1 MMEKSRNRAVG
12 RQVRKM
18 IAAAMAAMLVFASA
32 NVADVNAEETV
43 LAVSENA
50 VTGETGSGVVEAEKN
65 TGEPE
70 VENGGAENR
79 EAENTDLDAETADPD
94 TETADG
100 THTYKNGF
108 CTDDGCDAYEPAV
121 LTTGKYD
128 IDANGEITDSDEAYE
143 IGNAGQLYWFA
154 GLVNGT
160 LTDGTA
166 QNLKANAVLTADIIV
181 NKDLLTSIN
190 TDDDGKVTNG
200 TSFRIWLPMGKI
212 NAKNGQQMLYAGIF
226 DGKGHSISGLYA
238 NLYDAPVE
246 DSEYAFNK
254 KNFAGLFG
262 LDAGVTR
269 NLRILDSYMRGE
281 YNIGGICGSAE
292 GGTIQN
298 CYSTATV
305 CGERYLGGICGRSR
319 SNSMI
324 ENCYNAGNVYGNGK
338 SIGGICGDNG
348 ATLQDCYNV
357 GNVNGKFNV
366 GGIVGGSS
374 GSGNTIWIKDCYNR
388 GNVIG
393 DTKDIGGIGGYIGYS
408 LVENCY
414 SQATVSGNTNVGGI
428 CGNSNKVDF
437 QNTYYDSNL
446 YTGNAIGYLKDATT
460 EKTEGKPSQAFESGE
475 IAYLLQ
481 AGREEAIW
489 GQTLSGNDVQAY
501 PVLGGAKVY
510 QVTEY
515 KGCIESTGIAG
526 TTYNNANAPV
536 VFGPHVYENGFCT
549 ICSAYEPAVL
559 TTGKYDIDANGE
571 ITNSDE
577 AYEIGNAGQLYWF
590 AGLVNGTLTD
600 GTAQNLKANA
610 VLTADITVNEDL
622 LASINTDDDGNVIN
636 GKSFRIWLP
645 IGKINSD
652 NGERMLYAGIFDGK
666 EHSISGLYANLYDV
680 PVEDSEYA
688 FNKKSFAGL
697 FGLYAGVTRN
707 LRILDSYMRGEH
719 DIGGICGSAEGGT
732 IQNCDST
739 ATVYGEFYVGGI
751 CGHSQSNSI
760 IENCYNA
767 GYIYGADGSI
777 GGICGD
783 NYSTIESCYNI
794 GIIEG
799 NFSVG
804 GIVGESFGLGNTI
817 WIKDCYNRGNV
828 IGDTEKIG
836 GIGGYISYSLVE
848 NCYSQA
854 TVSGNT
860 NVGGICGNGYKADFQ
875 NAYYDSNLYT
885 GDAIG
890 CLKDATAEKT
900 EGKPSQAFES
910 GEIAYL
916 LQAGREELVWGQTL
930 SGNDVQ
936 AYPVLGGARV
946 YQNITYQDCAKDEA
960 HTVYTYANEQ
970 KQESYDYTLQEV
982 KAKEPKCTEAGNK
995 AYYKCSVC
1003 GKLYTDQE
1011 GTNEVSAN
1019 TVVVPAKG
1027 HSFTWIIDR
1036 EATEQAEGSRHEEC
1050 SICHEKKAAV
1060 AIPKLPSSTQPS
1072 QKPSEQPSGSP
1083 SQKPSESPS
1092 QKPSESPSQKPSES
1106 PSQKPS
1112 EQPSESPSQKPSGSP
1127 SQQPGQ
1133 DIKVPAKGTKLT
1145 AKGASYQVTSAAE
1158 KNPTVVYKGSKK
1170 QKASVTIPDTVT
1182 IDKVTYKVTSIAA
1195 NAFKNN
1201 KKLKKVVIGKN
1212 VTKIGKKAFY
1222 GCSKLKKITVKTTK
1236 LTKKNVG
1243 SQAFKGIHKKAAFK
1257 VPKKKI
1263 SSYRKIFRA
1272 RGAAKTTKVT
1282 K

>member
-18 IAAAMAAMLVFASA
+18 IAAAMAAMLVFTSA

-79 EAENTDLDAETADPD
+79 EAENIDLDAETADPD

-100 THTYKNGF
+100 THTYINGF
-108 CTDDGCDAYEPAV
+108 CTDDGCSAYEPAV

-190 TDDDGKVTNG
+190 TDEDGNVTNG

-212 NAKNGQQMLYAGIF
+212 NSDNGKPMMYAGTF
-226 DGKGHSISGLYA
+226 DGKGYSISGVYA

-246 DSEYAFNK
+246 DPKNIYNNK
-254 KNFAGLFG
+254 DYAGLFG
-262 LDAGVTR
+262 LHAGVTR
-269 NLRILDSYMRGE
+269 NLSVLDSYMRGE
-281 YNIGGICGSAE
+281 DCIGGICGNE
-292 GGTIQN
+292 DGGTIQN
-298 CYSTATV
+298 CYSAATV
-305 CGERYLGGICGRSR
+305 CGDSYIGGICGRSEGD
-319 SNSMI
+319 SII
-324 ENCYNAGNVYGNGK
+324 ENCYNTGYVYGATR
-338 SIGGICGDNG
+338 SIGGICGDNS
-348 ATLQDCYNV
+348 ATLQGCYNV
-357 GNVNGKFNV
+357 GKVNGEFYV
-366 GGIVGGSS
+366 GGIVGESS

-437 QNTYYDSNL
+437 QNAYYDSNL
-446 YTGNAIGYLKDATT
+446 YTGNAIGYLKDATI
-460 EKTEGKPSQAFESGE
+460 KQTEGKPSQAFESGE

-481 AGREEAIW
+481 AGREEVIW

-571 ITNSDE
+571 ITDSDE

-610 VLTADITVNEDL
+610 VLTADIIVNKDL
-622 LASINTDDDGNVIN
+622 LTSINTDEDGNVTN
-636 GKSFRIWLP
+636 GTSFRIWLP
-645 IGKINSD
+645 MGKINSD
-652 NGERMLYAGIFDGK
+652 NGKPMMYAGTFDGK
-666 EHSISGLYANLYDV
+666 GYSISGVYANLYDA
-680 PVEDSEYA
+680 PVEDPKNIYN
-688 FNKKSFAGL
+688 NKDYAGL
-697 FGLYAGVTRN
+697 FGLHAGVTRN
-707 LRILDSYMRGEH
+707 LSVLDSYMRGE
-719 DIGGICGSAEGGT
+719 DCIGGICGNEDGGT
-732 IQNCDST
+732 IQNCYSA
-739 ATVYGEFYVGGI
+739 ATVCGDSYIGGI
-751 CGHSQSNSI
+751 CGRSEGDSI
-760 IENCYNA
+760 IENCYNT
-767 GYIYGADGSI
+767 GYVYGATRSI

-783 NYSTIESCYNI
+783 NSATLQGCYNV
-794 GIIEG
+794 GKVNGE
-799 NFSVG
+799 FYVG
-804 GIVGESFGLGNTI
+804 GIVGESSGSGNTI

-828 IGDTEKIG
+828 IGDTKDIG
-836 GIGGYISYSLVE
+836 GIGGYIGYSLVE

-860 NVGGICGNGYKADFQ
+860 NVGGICGNSNKVDFQ

-885 GDAIG
+885 GNAIG
-890 CLKDATAEKT
+890 YLKDATIKQT

-916 LQAGREELVWGQTL
+916 LQAGREEAIWGQTL

-936 AYPVLGGARV
+936 VYPVLGGAKV

-960 HTVYTYANEQ
+960 HTVYTYANDQ
-970 KQESYDYTLQEV
+970 KPTVYEYTLQEV
-982 KAKEPKCTEAGNK
+982 KAKAATCTEAGNT
-995 AYYKCSVC
+995 AYYVCSVC
-1003 GKLYTDQE
+1003 GKLYADQE

-1060 AIPKLPSSTQPS
+1060 AIPKLPSGTQPSRQPSEAPS
-1072 QKPSEQPSGSP
+1072 QKPSG
-1083 SQKPSESPS
+1083 
-1092 QKPSESPSQKPSES
+1092 
-1106 PSQKPS
+1106 
-1112 EQPSESPSQKPSGSP
+1112 SPSQKPSGSP
-1127 SQQPGQ
+1127 SQQPEQ

-1243 SQAFKGIHKKAAFK
+1243 RQAFKGIHKKAAFK
-1257 VPKKKI
+1257 VSKKKI
-1263 SSYRKIFRA
+1263 RSYRKIFRA

>member
-1 MMEKSRNRAVG
+1 MTEKNKNRPIG

-18 IAAAMAAMLVFASA
+18 IAAAMAAMLVFTYA

-50 VTGETGSGVVEAEKN
+50 VTGETGAGVVEAEKN

-190 TDDDGKVTNG
+190 TDKDGNVTNG

-212 NAKNGQQMLYAGIF
+212 NADNGQRMLYAGIF
-226 DGKGHSISGLYA
+226 DGKEHSISGLYA
-238 NLYDAPVE
+238 NMYDAPVE
-246 DSEYAFNK
+246 DSDYTSNK
-254 KNFAGLFG
+254 NCAGLFG
-262 LDAGVTR
+262 FHAGVTR
-269 NLRILDSYMRGE
+269 NLGIMDSYIRGE
-281 YNIGGICGSAE
+281 SCVAGICAYNDA
-292 GGTIQN
+292 GTIQN

-305 CGERYLGGICGRSR
+305 CGDSYIGGICGRSR
-319 SNSMI
+319 SNSII
-324 ENCYNAGNVYGNGK
+324 ENCYNAGYIYGATR
-338 SIGGICGDNG
+338 SIGGICGNNYS
-348 ATLQDCYNV
+348 TIENCYNV
-357 GNVNGKFNV
+357 GNVNGKFYV
-366 GGIVGGSS
+366 GGIVGESS
-374 GSGNTIWIKDCYNR
+374 GLGDTIWIKDCYNR

-393 DTKDIGGIGGYIGYS
+393 DTKDIGGIGGYIGSS

-437 QNTYYDSNL
+437 QNAYYDSNL
-446 YTGNAIGYLKDATT
+446 YTENAIGYLKDATT

-481 AGREEAIW
+481 ADREEPVW
-489 GQTLSGNDVQAY
+489 GQTLSGNDVQTY

-536 VFGPHVYENGFCT
+536 FEPHVYENGFCT

-559 TTGKYDIDANGE
+559 TTGKYDIDVNGE
-571 ITNSDE
+571 ITDSDE

-600 GTAQNLKANA
+600 GTAQNLKANV

-622 LASINTDDDGNVIN
+622 LTSINTDDDGNVTN
-636 GKSFRIWLP
+636 GSSFKAWRPMGMADEKGNLTGW
-645 IGKINSD
+645 
-652 NGERMLYAGIFDGK
+652 YTGIFDGNG
-666 EHSISGLYANLYDV
+666 HSISGLYVNRDEAADDV
-680 PVEDSEYA
+680 HTW
-688 FNKKSFAGL
+688 FKSCIGL
-697 FGLYAGVTRN
+697 FGYYSGVTRN
-707 LRILDSYMRGEH
+707 LSVLDSYMRGK
-719 DIGGICGSAEGGT
+719 DCIGGICGYNDGGT
-732 IQNCDST
+732 IQNCYSA
-739 ATVYGEFYVGGI
+739 ATVCGDSYIGGI
-751 CGHSQSNSI
+751 CGRSEGDSI
-760 IENCYNA
+760 IENCYNT
-767 GYIYGADGSI
+767 GYVYGATRSI

-783 NYSTIESCYNI
+783 NSATLQGCYNV
-794 GIIEG
+794 G
-799 NFSVG
+799 NVNGKFYVG
-804 GIVGESFGLGNTI
+804 GIVGESSGLGNTI

-836 GIGGYISYSLVE
+836 GIGGYIGSSLVE

-860 NVGGICGNGYKADFQ
+860 NVGGICGNSNKVDFQ

-885 GDAIG
+885 GNAIG
-890 CLKDATAEKT
+890 YLKAATIKQT
-900 EGKPSQAFES
+900 EGKSSQAFES

-916 LQAGREELVWGQTL
+916 LQAGREEAIWGQTL

-936 AYPVLGGARV
+936 AYPILGGAKV

-1072 QKPSEQPSGSP
+1072 QKPSE
-1083 SQKPSESPS
+1083 
-1092 QKPSESPSQKPSES
+1092 S

-1112 EQPSESPSQKPSGSP
+1112 EQPSGLPSQKPSESP

-1212 VTKIGKKAFY
+1212 VTMIGKKAFY

-1243 SQAFKGIHKKAAFK
+1243 RQAFKGIHKKAAFK

-1263 SSYRKIFRA
+1263 SSYRKVFRA

>member
-18 IAAAMAAMLVFASA
+18 IAAAMAAMLVFTSA

-50 VTGETGSGVVEAEKN
+50 VTGETGAGVVEAEKN

-94 TETADG
+94 TENADG

-128 IDANGEITDSDEAYE
+128 IDVNGEITD
-143 IGNAGQLYWFA
+143 
-154 GLVNGT
+154 
-160 LTDGTA
+160 
-166 QNLKANAVLTADIIV
+166 
-181 NKDLLTSIN
+181 
-190 TDDDGKVTNG
+190 
-200 TSFRIWLPMGKI
+200 
-212 NAKNGQQMLYAGIF
+212 
-226 DGKGHSISGLYA
+226 
-238 NLYDAPVE
+238 
-246 DSEYAFNK
+246 
-254 KNFAGLFG
+254 
-262 LDAGVTR
+262 
-269 NLRILDSYMRGE
+269 
-281 YNIGGICGSAE
+281 
-292 GGTIQN
+292 
-298 CYSTATV
+298 
-305 CGERYLGGICGRSR
+305 
-319 SNSMI
+319 
-324 ENCYNAGNVYGNGK
+324 
-338 SIGGICGDNG
+338 
-348 ATLQDCYNV
+348 
-357 GNVNGKFNV
+357 
-366 GGIVGGSS
+366 
-374 GSGNTIWIKDCYNR
+374 
-388 GNVIG
+388 
-393 DTKDIGGIGGYIGYS
+393 
-408 LVENCY
+408 
-414 SQATVSGNTNVGGI
+414 
-428 CGNSNKVDF
+428 
-437 QNTYYDSNL
+437 
-446 YTGNAIGYLKDATT
+446 
-460 EKTEGKPSQAFESGE
+460 
-475 IAYLLQ
+475 
-481 AGREEAIW
+481 
-489 GQTLSGNDVQAY
+489 
-501 PVLGGAKVY
+501 
-510 QVTEY
+510 
-515 KGCIESTGIAG
+515 
-526 TTYNNANAPV
+526 
-536 VFGPHVYENGFCT
+536 
-549 ICSAYEPAVL
+549 
-559 TTGKYDIDANGE
+559 
-571 ITNSDE
+571 SDE

-622 LASINTDDDGNVIN
+622 LTSINTEEDGNVTN
-636 GKSFRIWLP
+636 GSSFKAWRP
-645 IGKINSD
+645 MGMAD
-652 NGERMLYAGIFDGK
+652 ENGEGYYKGIFDGNG
-666 EHSISGLYANLYDV
+666 HSISGLYVNRDESDDV
-680 PVEDSEYA
+680 DDRFKVGI
-688 FNKKSFAGL
+688 GL
-697 FGLYAGVTRN
+697 FGYYSGVTRN
-707 LRILDSYMRGEH
+707 LSVIDSYMRGE
-719 DIGGICGSAEGGT
+719 DCIGGICGYNDGGT
-732 IQNCDST
+732 IQNCYSA
-739 ATVYGEFYVGGI
+739 ATVCGDSYIGGI
-751 CGHSQSNSI
+751 CGCSRSNSI

-767 GYIYGADGSI
+767 GYIYGATRSI
-777 GGICGD
+777 GGICGN
-783 NYSTIESCYNI
+783 NYSTIENCYNV
-794 GIIEG
+794 G
-799 NFSVG
+799 NVNGKFYVG
-804 GIVGESFGLGNTI
+804 GIVGESSGSGNTI

-828 IGDTEKIG
+828 IGDTKDIG
-836 GIGGYISYSLVE
+836 GIGGYIGSSLVE

-860 NVGGICGNGYKADFQ
+860 NVGGICGNSNKVDFQ

-885 GDAIG
+885 GNAIG
-890 CLKDATAEKT
+890 YLKDATIKQT
-900 EGKPSQAFES
+900 EGKTSQAFES

-916 LQAGREELVWGQTL
+916 LQAGREEPVWGQTL

-936 AYPVLGGARV
+936 AYPVLGGAKVYQVTEYKGCIESTGIAGTTYNNANAPVFGPHVYENGFCTICSAYEPAVLTTGKYDIDVNGEITDSDEAYEIGNAGQLYWFAGLVNGTLTDGTAQNLKANAVLTADITVNEDLLTSINTEEDGNVTNGSSFKAWRPMGMADEKGNLTGWYTGIFDGNGHSISGLYVNRDEAADDVHTWFKSCIGLFGYYSGVTRNLSVLDSYMRGKDCIGGICGYNDGGTIQNCYSAATVCGDSYIGGICGRSEGDSIIENCYNTGYVYGATRSIGGICGDNSATLQGCYNVGNVNGKFYVGGIVGESSGSGNTIWIKDCYNRGNVIGDTKDIGGIGGYIGSSLVENCYSQATVSGNTNVGGICGNSNKVDFQNAYYDSNLYTGNAIGYLKDATIKQTEGKTSQAFESGEIAYLLQAGREEPVWGQTLSGNDVQAYPVLGGAKV

-995 AYYKCSVC
+995 AYYKCSAC

-1072 QKPSEQPSGSP
+1072 EAP
-1083 SQKPSESPS
+1083 SQKPSEAPS
-1092 QKPSESPSQKPSES
+1092 Q
-1106 PSQKPS
+1106 
-1112 EQPSESPSQKPSGSP
+1112 QPSEAPSQQPSESP

-1243 SQAFKGIHKKAAFK
+1243 RQAFKGIHKKATFK

-1263 SSYRKIFRA
+1263 SSYRKVFRA

>member
-1 MMEKSRNRAVG
+1 MEKSRNRAVG

-18 IAAAMAAMLVFASA
+18 IAAAMAAMLVFTSA

-50 VTGETGSGVVEAEKN
+50 VTGETGAGVVEAEKN

-166 QNLKANAVLTADIIV
+166 QNLGANAVLTKNITV
-181 NKDLLTSIN
+181 NEDLLASIK
-190 TDDDGKVTNG
+190 TDDDGNVTNG
-200 TSFRIWLPMGKI
+200 SSFKAWRPMGM
-212 NAKNGQQMLYAGIF
+212 ADENGEFTGHYKGIF
-226 DGKGHSISGLYA
+226 DGNGYSISGLYVNRDEA
-238 NLYDAPVE
+238 TADVN
-246 DSEYAFNK
+246 SRFK
-254 KNFAGLFG
+254 SSIGLFG
-262 LDAGVTR
+262 YHDGVTK
-269 NLRILDSYMRGE
+269 NLGILDSYMRGN
-281 YNIGGICGSAE
+281 YCIGGICGYND

-298 CYSTATV
+298 CYSAATV
-305 CGERYLGGICGRSR
+305 CGDSYIGGICGRSR
-319 SNSMI
+319 SNSII
-324 ENCYNAGNVYGNGK
+324 ENCYNAGYVYGATR
-338 SIGGICGDNG
+338 SIGGICGDNYS
-348 ATLQDCYNV
+348 TIESCYNIGIIE
-357 GNVNGKFNV
+357 GNFMV
-366 GGIVGGSS
+366 GGIVGVSS
-374 GSGNTIWIKDCYNR
+374 GLGNTIWIKDCYNR

-393 DTKDIGGIGGYIGYS
+393 DTIDIGGIGGYIGSS

-437 QNTYYDSNL
+437 QNAYYDSNL
-446 YTGNAIGYLKDATT
+446 YTGDAFGYSEDAAIKQ
-460 EKTEGKPSQAFESGE
+460 TEGKSSQAFESGE

-489 GQTLSGNDVQAY
+489 GQTLSGNDVQVY
-501 PVLGGAKVY
+501 PVLGG
-510 QVTEY
+510 
-515 KGCIESTGIAG
+515 
-526 TTYNNANAPV
+526 
-536 VFGPHVYENGFCT
+536 
-549 ICSAYEPAVL
+549 
-559 TTGKYDIDANGE
+559 
-571 ITNSDE
+571 
-577 AYEIGNAGQLYWF
+577 
-590 AGLVNGTLTD
+590 
-600 GTAQNLKANA
+600 
-610 VLTADITVNEDL
+610 
-622 LASINTDDDGNVIN
+622 
-636 GKSFRIWLP
+636 
-645 IGKINSD
+645 
-652 NGERMLYAGIFDGK
+652 
-666 EHSISGLYANLYDV
+666 
-680 PVEDSEYA
+680 
-688 FNKKSFAGL
+688 
-697 FGLYAGVTRN
+697 
-707 LRILDSYMRGEH
+707 
-719 DIGGICGSAEGGT
+719 
-732 IQNCDST
+732 
-739 ATVYGEFYVGGI
+739 
-751 CGHSQSNSI
+751 
-760 IENCYNA
+760 
-767 GYIYGADGSI
+767 
-777 GGICGD
+777 
-783 NYSTIESCYNI
+783 
-794 GIIEG
+794 
-799 NFSVG
+799 
-804 GIVGESFGLGNTI
+804 
-817 WIKDCYNRGNV
+817 
-828 IGDTEKIG
+828 EK
-836 GIGGYISYSLVE
+836 
-848 NCYSQA
+848 
-854 TVSGNT
+854 
-860 NVGGICGNGYKADFQ
+860 
-875 NAYYDSNLYT
+875 
-885 GDAIG
+885 
-890 CLKDATAEKT
+890 
-900 EGKPSQAFES
+900 
-910 GEIAYL
+910 
-916 LQAGREELVWGQTL
+916 
-930 SGNDVQ
+930 
-936 AYPVLGGARV
+936 V
-946 YQNITYQDCAKDEA
+946 YQNITYQDCTKDEA
-960 HTVYTYANEQ
+960 HTVYTYANDQ
-970 KQESYDYTLQEV
+970 KPTVYEYTLQEV
-982 KAKEPKCTEAGNK
+982 KAKAATCTEAGNT
-995 AYYKCSVC
+995 AYYVCSVC

-1011 GTNEVSAN
+1011 GTNEVSAEA
-1019 TVVVPAKG
+1019 VVISAKG
-1027 HSFTWIIDR
+1027 HSFTWIIDK

-1060 AIPKLPSSTQPS
+1060 AIPKLPSGTQPSESPS
-1072 QKPSEQPSGSP
+1072 QKPSEAP

-1092 QKPSESPSQKPSES
+1092 QKPSEA
-1106 PSQKPS
+1106 
-1112 EQPSESPSQKPSGSP
+1112 P

-1263 SSYRKIFRA
+1263 SSYRKVFRA

>member
-1 MMEKSRNRAVG
+1 MEKSRNRAVS
-12 RQVRKM
+12 RQARKM
-18 IAAAMAAMLVFASA
+18 IAAAMAAMLVFTSA

-50 VTGETGSGVVEAEKN
+50 VTGETGSGVVEAKK

-79 EAENTDLDAETADPD
+79 EAENIDLDAETADPD

-254 KNFAGLFG
+254 KSFAGLFG

-305 CGERYLGGICGRSR
+305 CGKSYLGGICGRSR

-338 SIGGICGDNG
+338 SIGGICGDNR
-348 ATLQDCYNV
+348 ATLQGCYNV
-357 GNVNGKFNV
+357 GIVNGEFNV
-366 GGIVGGSS
+366 GGIVGVSS
-374 GSGNTIWIKDCYNR
+374 GLDNTIWIKDCYNR

-437 QNTYYDSNL
+437 QNAYYDSNL
-446 YTGNAIGYLKDATT
+446 YTGDAIGYLKDATI
-460 EKTEGKPSQAFESGE
+460 KQTEGKSSQAFESGE

-481 AGREEAIW
+481 ADREEPVW

-501 PVLGGAKVY
+501 PVLGGAK
-510 QVTEY
+510 
-515 KGCIESTGIAG
+515 
-526 TTYNNANAPV
+526 
-536 VFGPHVYENGFCT
+536 
-549 ICSAYEPAVL
+549 
-559 TTGKYDIDANGE
+559 
-571 ITNSDE
+571 
-577 AYEIGNAGQLYWF
+577 
-590 AGLVNGTLTD
+590 
-600 GTAQNLKANA
+600 
-610 VLTADITVNEDL
+610 
-622 LASINTDDDGNVIN
+622 
-636 GKSFRIWLP
+636 
-645 IGKINSD
+645 
-652 NGERMLYAGIFDGK
+652 
-666 EHSISGLYANLYDV
+666 
-680 PVEDSEYA
+680 
-688 FNKKSFAGL
+688 
-697 FGLYAGVTRN
+697 
-707 LRILDSYMRGEH
+707 
-719 DIGGICGSAEGGT
+719 
-732 IQNCDST
+732 
-739 ATVYGEFYVGGI
+739 
-751 CGHSQSNSI
+751 
-760 IENCYNA
+760 
-767 GYIYGADGSI
+767 
-777 GGICGD
+777 
-783 NYSTIESCYNI
+783 
-794 GIIEG
+794 
-799 NFSVG
+799 
-804 GIVGESFGLGNTI
+804 
-817 WIKDCYNRGNV
+817 
-828 IGDTEKIG
+828 
-836 GIGGYISYSLVE
+836 
-848 NCYSQA
+848 
-854 TVSGNT
+854 
-860 NVGGICGNGYKADFQ
+860 
-875 NAYYDSNLYT
+875 
-885 GDAIG
+885 
-890 CLKDATAEKT
+890 
-900 EGKPSQAFES
+900 
-910 GEIAYL
+910 
-916 LQAGREELVWGQTL
+916 
-930 SGNDVQ
+930 
-936 AYPVLGGARV
+936 V

-1072 QKPSEQPSGSP
+1072 ESPSQKPSGSP
-1083 SQKPSESPS
+1083 SQKPSETPS
-1092 QKPSESPSQKPSES
+1092 QKPSEA
-1106 PSQKPS
+1106 
-1112 EQPSESPSQKPSGSP
+1112 P

-1263 SSYRKIFRA
+1263 SSYRKVFRA

>member
-18 IAAAMAAMLVFASA
+18 IAAAMAAMLVFTSA

-50 VTGETGSGVVEAEKN
+50 VTGETGAGVVEAEKN

-79 EAENTDLDAETADPD
+79 EAENIDLDAETADPD

-166 QNLKANAVLTADIIV
+166 QNLGANAVLTKNITV
-181 NKDLLTSIN
+181 NEDLLASIK
-190 TDDDGKVTNG
+190 TDDDGNVTNG
-200 TSFRIWLPMGKI
+200 SSFKAWRPMGM
-212 NAKNGQQMLYAGIF
+212 ADENGEFTGHYKGIF
-226 DGKGHSISGLYA
+226 DGNGYSISGLYVNRDEA
-238 NLYDAPVE
+238 TADVN
-246 DSEYAFNK
+246 SRFK
-254 KNFAGLFG
+254 SSIGLFG
-262 LDAGVTR
+262 YHDGVTK
-269 NLRILDSYMRGE
+269 NLGILDSYMRGN
-281 YNIGGICGSAE
+281 YCIGGICGYND

-298 CYSTATV
+298 CYSAATV
-305 CGERYLGGICGRSR
+305 CGDSYIGGICGRSR
-319 SNSMI
+319 SNSII
-324 ENCYNAGNVYGNGK
+324 ENCYNAGYVYGATR
-338 SIGGICGDNG
+338 SIGGICGDNYS
-348 ATLQDCYNV
+348 TIESCYNIGIIE
-357 GNVNGKFNV
+357 GNFMV
-366 GGIVGGSS
+366 GGIVGVSS
-374 GSGNTIWIKDCYNR
+374 GLGNTIWIKDCYNR

-393 DTKDIGGIGGYIGYS
+393 DTIDIGGIGGYIGSS

-437 QNTYYDSNL
+437 QNAYYDSNL
-446 YTGNAIGYLKDATT
+446 YTGDAFGYSEDATI
-460 EKTEGKPSQAFESGE
+460 KQTEGKSSQAFESGE

-489 GQTLSGNDVQAY
+489 GQTLSGNDVQVY
-501 PVLGGAKVY
+501 PVLGG
-510 QVTEY
+510 
-515 KGCIESTGIAG
+515 
-526 TTYNNANAPV
+526 
-536 VFGPHVYENGFCT
+536 
-549 ICSAYEPAVL
+549 
-559 TTGKYDIDANGE
+559 
-571 ITNSDE
+571 
-577 AYEIGNAGQLYWF
+577 
-590 AGLVNGTLTD
+590 
-600 GTAQNLKANA
+600 
-610 VLTADITVNEDL
+610 
-622 LASINTDDDGNVIN
+622 
-636 GKSFRIWLP
+636 
-645 IGKINSD
+645 
-652 NGERMLYAGIFDGK
+652 
-666 EHSISGLYANLYDV
+666 
-680 PVEDSEYA
+680 
-688 FNKKSFAGL
+688 
-697 FGLYAGVTRN
+697 
-707 LRILDSYMRGEH
+707 
-719 DIGGICGSAEGGT
+719 
-732 IQNCDST
+732 
-739 ATVYGEFYVGGI
+739 
-751 CGHSQSNSI
+751 
-760 IENCYNA
+760 
-767 GYIYGADGSI
+767 
-777 GGICGD
+777 
-783 NYSTIESCYNI
+783 
-794 GIIEG
+794 
-799 NFSVG
+799 
-804 GIVGESFGLGNTI
+804 
-817 WIKDCYNRGNV
+817 
-828 IGDTEKIG
+828 EK
-836 GIGGYISYSLVE
+836 
-848 NCYSQA
+848 
-854 TVSGNT
+854 
-860 NVGGICGNGYKADFQ
+860 
-875 NAYYDSNLYT
+875 
-885 GDAIG
+885 
-890 CLKDATAEKT
+890 
-900 EGKPSQAFES
+900 
-910 GEIAYL
+910 
-916 LQAGREELVWGQTL
+916 
-930 SGNDVQ
+930 
-936 AYPVLGGARV
+936 V
-946 YQNITYQDCAKDEA
+946 YQNITYQDCTKDEA
-960 HTVYTYANEQ
+960 HTVYTYANDQ
-970 KQESYDYTLQEV
+970 KPTVYEYTLQEV
-982 KAKEPKCTEAGNK
+982 KAKAATCTEAGNT
-995 AYYKCSVC
+995 AYYVCSVC

-1011 GTNEVSAN
+1011 GTNEVSAEA
-1019 TVVVPAKG
+1019 VVISAKG
-1027 HSFTWIIDR
+1027 HSFTWIIDK

-1060 AIPKLPSSTQPS
+1060 AIPKLPSGTQPS
-1072 QKPSEQPSGSP
+1072 EAPSQKPSGSP
-1083 SQKPSESPS
+1083 SQKPSEA
-1092 QKPSESPSQKPSES
+1092 
-1106 PSQKPS
+1106 
-1112 EQPSESPSQKPSGSP
+1112 P

-1263 SSYRKIFRA
+1263 SSYRKVFRA

>member
-18 IAAAMAAMLVFASA
+18 IAAAMAAMLVFTSA

-50 VTGETGSGVVEAEKN
+50 VTGETGAGVVEAEKN

-166 QNLKANAVLTADIIV
+166 QNLGANAVLTKNITV
-181 NKDLLTSIN
+181 NEDLLASIK
-190 TDDDGKVTNG
+190 TDDDGNVTNG
-200 TSFRIWLPMGKI
+200 SSFKAWRPMGM
-212 NAKNGQQMLYAGIF
+212 ADENGEFTGHYKGIF
-226 DGKGHSISGLYA
+226 DGNGYSISGLYVNRDEA
-238 NLYDAPVE
+238 TADVN
-246 DSEYAFNK
+246 SRFK
-254 KNFAGLFG
+254 SSIGLFG
-262 LDAGVTR
+262 YHDGVTK
-269 NLRILDSYMRGE
+269 NLGILDSYMRGN
-281 YNIGGICGSAE
+281 YCIGGICGYND

-298 CYSTATV
+298 CYSAATV
-305 CGERYLGGICGRSR
+305 CGDSYIGGICGRSR
-319 SNSMI
+319 SNSII
-324 ENCYNAGNVYGNGK
+324 ENCYNAGYVYGATR
-338 SIGGICGDNG
+338 SIGGICGDNYS
-348 ATLQDCYNV
+348 TIESCYNIGIIE
-357 GNVNGKFNV
+357 GNFMV
-366 GGIVGGSS
+366 GGIVGVSS
-374 GSGNTIWIKDCYNR
+374 GLGNTIWIKDCYNR

-393 DTKDIGGIGGYIGYS
+393 DTIDIGGIGGYIGSS

-437 QNTYYDSNL
+437 QNAYYDSNL
-446 YTGNAIGYLKDATT
+446 YTGDAFGYSEDATI
-460 EKTEGKPSQAFESGE
+460 KQTEGKSSQAFESGE

-489 GQTLSGNDVQAY
+489 GQTLSGNDVQVY
-501 PVLGGAKVY
+501 PVLGG
-510 QVTEY
+510 
-515 KGCIESTGIAG
+515 
-526 TTYNNANAPV
+526 
-536 VFGPHVYENGFCT
+536 
-549 ICSAYEPAVL
+549 
-559 TTGKYDIDANGE
+559 
-571 ITNSDE
+571 
-577 AYEIGNAGQLYWF
+577 
-590 AGLVNGTLTD
+590 
-600 GTAQNLKANA
+600 
-610 VLTADITVNEDL
+610 
-622 LASINTDDDGNVIN
+622 
-636 GKSFRIWLP
+636 
-645 IGKINSD
+645 
-652 NGERMLYAGIFDGK
+652 
-666 EHSISGLYANLYDV
+666 
-680 PVEDSEYA
+680 
-688 FNKKSFAGL
+688 
-697 FGLYAGVTRN
+697 
-707 LRILDSYMRGEH
+707 
-719 DIGGICGSAEGGT
+719 
-732 IQNCDST
+732 
-739 ATVYGEFYVGGI
+739 
-751 CGHSQSNSI
+751 
-760 IENCYNA
+760 
-767 GYIYGADGSI
+767 
-777 GGICGD
+777 
-783 NYSTIESCYNI
+783 
-794 GIIEG
+794 
-799 NFSVG
+799 
-804 GIVGESFGLGNTI
+804 
-817 WIKDCYNRGNV
+817 
-828 IGDTEKIG
+828 EK
-836 GIGGYISYSLVE
+836 
-848 NCYSQA
+848 
-854 TVSGNT
+854 
-860 NVGGICGNGYKADFQ
+860 
-875 NAYYDSNLYT
+875 
-885 GDAIG
+885 
-890 CLKDATAEKT
+890 
-900 EGKPSQAFES
+900 
-910 GEIAYL
+910 
-916 LQAGREELVWGQTL
+916 
-930 SGNDVQ
+930 
-936 AYPVLGGARV
+936 V
-946 YQNITYQDCAKDEA
+946 YQNITYQDCTKDEA
-960 HTVYTYANEQ
+960 HTVYTYANDQ
-970 KQESYDYTLQEV
+970 KPTVYEYTLQEV
-982 KAKEPKCTEAGNK
+982 KAKAATCTEAGNT
-995 AYYKCSVC
+995 AYYVCSVC

-1011 GTNEVSAN
+1011 GTNEVSAEA
-1019 TVVVPAKG
+1019 VVISAKG
-1027 HSFTWIIDR
+1027 HSFTWIIDK

-1060 AIPKLPSSTQPS
+1060 AIPKLPSGTQPSESPS
-1072 QKPSEQPSGSP
+1072 QKPSEAP

-1092 QKPSESPSQKPSES
+1092 QKPSGQ
-1106 PSQKPS
+1106 
-1112 EQPSESPSQKPSGSP
+1112 PSGSP
-1127 SQQPGQ
+1127 IQQPGQ

-1263 SSYRKIFRA
+1263 SSYRKVFRA

>member
-12 RQVRKM
+12 RQARKM
-18 IAAAMAAMLVFASA
+18 IAAAMAAMLVFTSA

-50 VTGETGSGVVEAEKN
+50 VTGETGSGVVEAKK

-79 EAENTDLDAETADPD
+79 EAENIDLDA
-94 TETADG
+94 ETADG

-108 CTDDGCDAYEPAV
+108 CTDDGCSAYEPAV

-212 NAKNGQQMLYAGIF
+212 NADNEQQMLYAGIF

-246 DSEYAFNK
+246 DSYYTSNK
-254 KNFAGLFG
+254 NCAGLFG
-262 LDAGVTR
+262 YHAGVTR
-269 NLRILDSYMRGE
+269 NLGIMDSYIRGE
-281 YNIGGICGSAE
+281 MCVGGICAYNDA
-292 GGTIQN
+292 GTIQN

-305 CGERYLGGICGRSR
+305 YGESYLGGICGRSR
-319 SNSMI
+319 SNSII
-324 ENCYNAGNVYGNGK
+324 ENCYNAGYIYGATR
-338 SIGGICGDNG
+338 SIGGICGDNYS
-348 ATLQDCYNV
+348 TIESCYNIGIIE
-357 GNVNGKFNV
+357 GNFMV
-366 GGIVGGSS
+366 GGIVGVSS
-374 GSGNTIWIKDCYNR
+374 GLGNTIWIKDCYNR

-393 DTKDIGGIGGYIGYS
+393 DTKDIGGIGGYIGSS

-437 QNTYYDSNL
+437 QNAYYDSNL

-481 AGREEAIW
+481 ADREE
-489 GQTLSGNDVQAY
+489 
-501 PVLGGAKVY
+501 P
-510 QVTEY
+510 
-515 KGCIESTGIAG
+515 
-526 TTYNNANAPV
+526 
-536 VFGPHVYENGFCT
+536 
-549 ICSAYEPAVL
+549 
-559 TTGKYDIDANGE
+559 
-571 ITNSDE
+571 
-577 AYEIGNAGQLYWF
+577 
-590 AGLVNGTLTD
+590 
-600 GTAQNLKANA
+600 
-610 VLTADITVNEDL
+610 
-622 LASINTDDDGNVIN
+622 
-636 GKSFRIWLP
+636 
-645 IGKINSD
+645 
-652 NGERMLYAGIFDGK
+652 
-666 EHSISGLYANLYDV
+666 
-680 PVEDSEYA
+680 
-688 FNKKSFAGL
+688 
-697 FGLYAGVTRN
+697 
-707 LRILDSYMRGEH
+707 
-719 DIGGICGSAEGGT
+719 
-732 IQNCDST
+732 
-739 ATVYGEFYVGGI
+739 
-751 CGHSQSNSI
+751 
-760 IENCYNA
+760 
-767 GYIYGADGSI
+767 
-777 GGICGD
+777 
-783 NYSTIESCYNI
+783 
-794 GIIEG
+794 
-799 NFSVG
+799 
-804 GIVGESFGLGNTI
+804 
-817 WIKDCYNRGNV
+817 
-828 IGDTEKIG
+828 
-836 GIGGYISYSLVE
+836 
-848 NCYSQA
+848 
-854 TVSGNT
+854 
-860 NVGGICGNGYKADFQ
+860 
-875 NAYYDSNLYT
+875 
-885 GDAIG
+885 
-890 CLKDATAEKT
+890 
-900 EGKPSQAFES
+900 
-910 GEIAYL
+910 
-916 LQAGREELVWGQTL
+916 VWGQTL

-936 AYPVLGGARV
+936 VYPVLGGAKV

-1060 AIPKLPSSTQPS
+1060 AIPKLPSGTQPS
-1072 QKPSEQPSGSP
+1072 ESPSGSPSQQPSEAP

-1092 QKPSESPSQKPSES
+1092 QKPSGSPSQK
-1106 PSQKPS
+1106 
-1112 EQPSESPSQKPSGSP
+1112 PSESPSQKPSGSP

-1212 VTKIGKKAFY
+1212 VTMIGKKAFY

-1243 SQAFKGIHKKAAFK
+1243 RQAFKGIHKKAAFK

-1263 SSYRKIFRA
+1263 SSYRKVFRA

>member
-1 MMEKSRNRAVG
+1 MLILKVPAAQSGLWEKIWCLAKTTEMCEREKMMEKSRNRAVG

-18 IAAAMAAMLVFASA
+18 IAAAMAAMLVFTSA

-50 VTGETGSGVVEAEKN
+50 VTGETGAGVVEAEKN

-166 QNLKANAVLTADIIV
+166 QNLGANAVLTKNITV
-181 NKDLLTSIN
+181 NEDLLASIK
-190 TDDDGKVTNG
+190 TDDDGNVTNG
-200 TSFRIWLPMGKI
+200 SSFKAWRPMGM
-212 NAKNGQQMLYAGIF
+212 ADENGEFTGHYKGIF
-226 DGKGHSISGLYA
+226 DGNGYSISGLYVNRDEA
-238 NLYDAPVE
+238 TADVN
-246 DSEYAFNK
+246 SRFK
-254 KNFAGLFG
+254 SSIGLFG
-262 LDAGVTR
+262 YHDGVTK
-269 NLRILDSYMRGE
+269 NLGILDSYMRGN
-281 YNIGGICGSAE
+281 YCIGGICGYND

-298 CYSTATV
+298 CYSAATV
-305 CGERYLGGICGRSR
+305 CGDSYIGGICGRSR
-319 SNSMI
+319 SNSII
-324 ENCYNAGNVYGNGK
+324 ENCYNAGYVYGATR
-338 SIGGICGDNG
+338 SIGGICGDNYS
-348 ATLQDCYNV
+348 TIESCYNIGIIE
-357 GNVNGKFNV
+357 GNFMV
-366 GGIVGGSS
+366 GGIVGVSS
-374 GSGNTIWIKDCYNR
+374 GLGNTIWIKDCYNR

-393 DTKDIGGIGGYIGYS
+393 DTIDIGGIGGYIGSS

-437 QNTYYDSNL
+437 QNAYYDSNL
-446 YTGNAIGYLKDATT
+446 YTGDAFGYSEDATI
-460 EKTEGKPSQAFESGE
+460 KQTEGKSSQAFESGE

-489 GQTLSGNDVQAY
+489 GQTLSGNDVQVY
-501 PVLGGAKVY
+501 PVLGG
-510 QVTEY
+510 
-515 KGCIESTGIAG
+515 
-526 TTYNNANAPV
+526 
-536 VFGPHVYENGFCT
+536 
-549 ICSAYEPAVL
+549 
-559 TTGKYDIDANGE
+559 
-571 ITNSDE
+571 
-577 AYEIGNAGQLYWF
+577 
-590 AGLVNGTLTD
+590 
-600 GTAQNLKANA
+600 
-610 VLTADITVNEDL
+610 
-622 LASINTDDDGNVIN
+622 
-636 GKSFRIWLP
+636 
-645 IGKINSD
+645 
-652 NGERMLYAGIFDGK
+652 
-666 EHSISGLYANLYDV
+666 
-680 PVEDSEYA
+680 
-688 FNKKSFAGL
+688 
-697 FGLYAGVTRN
+697 
-707 LRILDSYMRGEH
+707 
-719 DIGGICGSAEGGT
+719 
-732 IQNCDST
+732 
-739 ATVYGEFYVGGI
+739 
-751 CGHSQSNSI
+751 
-760 IENCYNA
+760 
-767 GYIYGADGSI
+767 
-777 GGICGD
+777 
-783 NYSTIESCYNI
+783 
-794 GIIEG
+794 
-799 NFSVG
+799 
-804 GIVGESFGLGNTI
+804 
-817 WIKDCYNRGNV
+817 
-828 IGDTEKIG
+828 EK
-836 GIGGYISYSLVE
+836 
-848 NCYSQA
+848 
-854 TVSGNT
+854 
-860 NVGGICGNGYKADFQ
+860 
-875 NAYYDSNLYT
+875 
-885 GDAIG
+885 
-890 CLKDATAEKT
+890 
-900 EGKPSQAFES
+900 
-910 GEIAYL
+910 
-916 LQAGREELVWGQTL
+916 
-930 SGNDVQ
+930 
-936 AYPVLGGARV
+936 V
-946 YQNITYQDCAKDEA
+946 YQNITYQDCTKDEA
-960 HTVYTYANEQ
+960 HTVYTYANDQ
-970 KQESYDYTLQEV
+970 KPTVYEYTLQEV
-982 KAKEPKCTEAGNK
+982 KAKAATCTEAGNT
-995 AYYKCSVC
+995 AYYVCSVC

-1011 GTNEVSAN
+1011 GTNEVSAEA
-1019 TVVVPAKG
+1019 VVISAKG
-1027 HSFTWIIDR
+1027 HSFTWIIDK

-1060 AIPKLPSSTQPS
+1060 AIPKLPSGTQPSESPS
-1072 QKPSEQPSGSP
+1072 QKPSEAP

-1092 QKPSESPSQKPSES
+1092 QKPSGQ
-1106 PSQKPS
+1106 
-1112 EQPSESPSQKPSGSP
+1112 PSGSP
-1127 SQQPGQ
+1127 IQQPGQ

-1263 SSYRKIFRA
+1263 SSYRKVFRA

>member
-1 MMEKSRNRAVG
+1 MEKSRNRAVG

-18 IAAAMAAMLVFASA
+18 IAAAMAAMLVFTSA

-50 VTGETGSGVVEAEKN
+50 VTGETGAGVVEAKK

-190 TDDDGKVTNG
+190 TDKDGNVTNG

-212 NAKNGQQMLYAGIF
+212 NADNGQRMLYAGIF
-226 DGKGHSISGLYA
+226 DGKEHSISGLYA
-238 NLYDAPVE
+238 NMYDAPVE
-246 DSEYAFNK
+246 DSDYTSNK
-254 KNFAGLFG
+254 NCAGLFG
-262 LDAGVTR
+262 FHAGVTR
-269 NLRILDSYMRGE
+269 NLGIMDSYIRGE
-281 YNIGGICGSAE
+281 SCVAGICAYNDA
-292 GGTIQN
+292 GTIQN

-305 CGERYLGGICGRSR
+305 CGDSYIGGICGRSR
-319 SNSMI
+319 SNSII
-324 ENCYNAGNVYGNGK
+324 ENCYNAGYIYGATR
-338 SIGGICGDNG
+338 SIGGICGNNYS
-348 ATLQDCYNV
+348 TIENCYNV
-357 GNVNGKFNV
+357 GNVNGKFYV
-366 GGIVGGSS
+366 GGIVGESS
-374 GSGNTIWIKDCYNR
+374 GLGDTIWIKDCYNR

-393 DTKDIGGIGGYIGYS
+393 DTKDIGGIGGYIGSS

-437 QNTYYDSNL
+437 QNAYYDSNL

-481 AGREEAIW
+481 ADREEPVW
-489 GQTLSGNDVQAY
+489 GQTLSGNDVQTY

-536 VFGPHVYENGFCT
+536 FEPHVYENGFCT

-571 ITNSDE
+571 ITDSDE

-610 VLTADITVNEDL
+610 VLTADIIVNKDL
-622 LASINTDDDGNVIN
+622 LTSINTDEDGNVTN
-636 GKSFRIWLP
+636 GTSFRIWLP
-645 IGKINSD
+645 MGKINSD
-652 NGERMLYAGIFDGK
+652 NGKPMMYAGTFDGK
-666 EHSISGLYANLYDV
+666 GYSISGVYANLYDA
-680 PVEDSEYA
+680 PVEDPKNIYN
-688 FNKKSFAGL
+688 NKDYAGL
-697 FGLYAGVTRN
+697 FGLHAGVTRN
-707 LRILDSYMRGEH
+707 LSVLDSYMRGE
-719 DIGGICGSAEGGT
+719 DCIGGICGNEDGGT
-732 IQNCDST
+732 IQNCYSA
-739 ATVYGEFYVGGI
+739 ATVCGDSYIGGI
-751 CGHSQSNSI
+751 CGRSEGDSI
-760 IENCYNA
+760 IENCYNT
-767 GYIYGADGSI
+767 GYVYGATRSI

-783 NYSTIESCYNI
+783 NRATLQGCYNV
-794 GIIEG
+794 GKVNGE
-799 NFSVG
+799 FYVG
-804 GIVGESFGLGNTI
+804 GIVGESYGSGNTI

-836 GIGGYISYSLVE
+836 GIGGYIGRSLVE

-860 NVGGICGNGYKADFQ
+860 NVGGICGNSDKVDFQ

-885 GDAIG
+885 GNAIG
-890 CLKDATAEKT
+890 YLKDATTEKT

-916 LQAGREELVWGQTL
+916 LQADREEPVWGQTL

-936 AYPVLGGARV
+936 AYPVLGGAKV

-960 HTVYTYANEQ
+960 HTVYAYANEQ

-1072 QKPSEQPSGSP
+1072 
-1083 SQKPSESPS
+1083 ESPS
-1092 QKPSESPSQKPSES
+1092 QKPSER

-1112 EQPSESPSQKPSGSP
+1112 EQPSEAPSQKPSGSP
-1127 SQQPGQ
+1127 NQQPGQ

-1182 IDKVTYKVTSIAA
+1182 IDDVTYKVTSIAA

-1263 SSYRKIFRA
+1263 SSYRKVFRA

>member
-12 RQVRKM
+12 RQARKM
-18 IAAAMAAMLVFASA
+18 IAAAMAAMLVFTSA

-50 VTGETGSGVVEAEKN
+50 VTGETGAGVVEAEKN

-79 EAENTDLDAETADPD
+79 EAENIDLEAETADPD
-94 TETADG
+94 AETADG
-100 THTYKNGF
+100 THTYINGF

-212 NAKNGQQMLYAGIF
+212 NANNGQQMLYAGIF

-254 KNFAGLFG
+254 KSFAGLFG

-305 CGERYLGGICGRSR
+305 CGESYLGGICGRSR
-319 SNSMI
+319 INSII
-324 ENCYNAGNVYGNGK
+324 ENCYNTGNVYGNGR
-338 SIGGICGDNG
+338 SIGGICGDNR
-348 ATLQDCYNV
+348 ATLQGCYNV
-357 GNVNGKFNV
+357 GIVNGEFNV
-366 GGIVGGSS
+366 GGIVGVSS
-374 GSGNTIWIKDCYNR
+374 GLGNTIWIKDCYNR

-437 QNTYYDSNL
+437 QN
-446 YTGNAIGYLKDATT
+446 
-460 EKTEGKPSQAFESGE
+460 
-475 IAYLLQ
+475 
-481 AGREEAIW
+481 
-489 GQTLSGNDVQAY
+489 
-501 PVLGGAKVY
+501 
-510 QVTEY
+510 
-515 KGCIESTGIAG
+515 
-526 TTYNNANAPV
+526 
-536 VFGPHVYENGFCT
+536 
-549 ICSAYEPAVL
+549 
-559 TTGKYDIDANGE
+559 
-571 ITNSDE
+571 
-577 AYEIGNAGQLYWF
+577 
-590 AGLVNGTLTD
+590 
-600 GTAQNLKANA
+600 
-610 VLTADITVNEDL
+610 
-622 LASINTDDDGNVIN
+622 
-636 GKSFRIWLP
+636 
-645 IGKINSD
+645 
-652 NGERMLYAGIFDGK
+652 
-666 EHSISGLYANLYDV
+666 
-680 PVEDSEYA
+680 
-688 FNKKSFAGL
+688 
-697 FGLYAGVTRN
+697 
-707 LRILDSYMRGEH
+707 
-719 DIGGICGSAEGGT
+719 
-732 IQNCDST
+732 
-739 ATVYGEFYVGGI
+739 
-751 CGHSQSNSI
+751 
-760 IENCYNA
+760 
-767 GYIYGADGSI
+767 
-777 GGICGD
+777 
-783 NYSTIESCYNI
+783 
-794 GIIEG
+794 
-799 NFSVG
+799 
-804 GIVGESFGLGNTI
+804 
-817 WIKDCYNRGNV
+817 
-828 IGDTEKIG
+828 
-836 GIGGYISYSLVE
+836 
-848 NCYSQA
+848 
-854 TVSGNT
+854 
-860 NVGGICGNGYKADFQ
+860 
-875 NAYYDSNLYT
+875 AYYDSNLYT

-910 GEIAYL
+910 GEITYL
-916 LQAGREELVWGQTL
+916 LQAGREEAIWGQTL

-936 AYPVLGGARV
+936 VYPVLGGEKV

-1060 AIPKLPSSTQPS
+1060 AIPKLPPSTQPS
-1072 QKPSEQPSGSP
+1072 QQPSGSP

-1092 QKPSESPSQKPSES
+1092 QKPSGS

-1112 EQPSESPSQKPSGSP
+1112 EQPSQK
-1127 SQQPGQ
+1127 PGQ

-1263 SSYRKIFRA
+1263 SSYRKVFRA

>member
-18 IAAAMAAMLVFASA
+18 IAAAMAAMLVFTSA

-50 VTGETGSGVVEAEKN
+50 VTGETGAGVVEAKK

-94 TETADG
+94 TENADG

-108 CTDDGCDAYEPAV
+108 CTDDGCSAYEPAVLTTGKYDIDANGEITDSDEAYEIGNAGQLYWFAGLVNGTLTDGTAQNLGANAVLTADIIVNKDLLTSINIDDDGNVTNGSSFKAWRPMGMADEKGYLTGWYTGIFDGNGHSISGLYVNRDESDDVDDRFKVGIGLFGYYSGLTRNLSVLDSYMRGESSVGGIIGYIGYNKTGTVQNCYSAATVWGIDSIGGICGASGGISKIENCYNMGNICGETEVGGICGDNYAIIKNCYNVGSVKGEMNVGGITGVNTKRNNVEEEITDCYNRGNVTGDRSVGGISGYDRYGLIENCYSQSIVSGNTNVGGICGNGREDTFHNTYYDSNLYVGDAIGYKEGVLTIEKTEGKPSQAFESGEIAYLLQADREEPVWGQTLSGNDVQTYPVLGGAKVYQVTEYKGCIESTGIAGTTYNNANAPVFEPHVYENGFCTICSAYEPAV

-181 NKDLLTSIN
+181 NKDLLASIN
-190 TDDDGKVTNG
+190 TYDDGNVTNG
-200 TSFRIWLPMGKI
+200 KSFRIWLPMGKI
-212 NAKNGQQMLYAGIF
+212 NGDNGQRMLYAGIF

-246 DSEYAFNK
+246 DSDYTSNK
-254 KNFAGLFG
+254 NCAGLFG
-262 LDAGVTR
+262 SHAGVTR
-269 NLRILDSYMRGE
+269 NLGIMDSYIRGDMCV
-281 YNIGGICGSAE
+281 GGICAYNDA
-292 GGTIQN
+292 GTIQN

-305 CGERYLGGICGRSR
+305 YGESYLGGICGRSR
-319 SNSMI
+319 SNSII
-324 ENCYNAGNVYGNGK
+324 ENCYNAGYVYGAAR
-338 SIGGICGDNG
+338 SIGGICGDNYS
-348 ATLQDCYNV
+348 TIESCYNIGIIE
-357 GNVNGKFNV
+357 GNFMV

-393 DTKDIGGIGGYIGYS
+393 DTKDIGGIGGYIGRS

-437 QNTYYDSNL
+437 QNAYYDSNL
-446 YTGNAIGYLKDATT
+446 YTGNAIGYLKDATI
-460 EKTEGKPSQAFESGE
+460 KQTEGKPSQAFESGE
-475 IAYLLQ
+475 ITYLLQ
-481 AGREEAIW
+481 ADREEAIW
-489 GQTLSGNDVQAY
+489 GQTLSGNDVQTY
-501 PVLGGAKVY
+501 PVLGGAK
-510 QVTEY
+510 
-515 KGCIESTGIAG
+515 
-526 TTYNNANAPV
+526 
-536 VFGPHVYENGFCT
+536 
-549 ICSAYEPAVL
+549 
-559 TTGKYDIDANGE
+559 
-571 ITNSDE
+571 
-577 AYEIGNAGQLYWF
+577 
-590 AGLVNGTLTD
+590 
-600 GTAQNLKANA
+600 
-610 VLTADITVNEDL
+610 
-622 LASINTDDDGNVIN
+622 
-636 GKSFRIWLP
+636 
-645 IGKINSD
+645 
-652 NGERMLYAGIFDGK
+652 
-666 EHSISGLYANLYDV
+666 
-680 PVEDSEYA
+680 
-688 FNKKSFAGL
+688 
-697 FGLYAGVTRN
+697 
-707 LRILDSYMRGEH
+707 
-719 DIGGICGSAEGGT
+719 
-732 IQNCDST
+732 
-739 ATVYGEFYVGGI
+739 
-751 CGHSQSNSI
+751 
-760 IENCYNA
+760 
-767 GYIYGADGSI
+767 
-777 GGICGD
+777 
-783 NYSTIESCYNI
+783 
-794 GIIEG
+794 
-799 NFSVG
+799 
-804 GIVGESFGLGNTI
+804 
-817 WIKDCYNRGNV
+817 
-828 IGDTEKIG
+828 
-836 GIGGYISYSLVE
+836 
-848 NCYSQA
+848 
-854 TVSGNT
+854 
-860 NVGGICGNGYKADFQ
+860 
-875 NAYYDSNLYT
+875 
-885 GDAIG
+885 
-890 CLKDATAEKT
+890 
-900 EGKPSQAFES
+900 
-910 GEIAYL
+910 
-916 LQAGREELVWGQTL
+916 
-930 SGNDVQ
+930 
-936 AYPVLGGARV
+936 V

-960 HTVYTYANEQ
+960 HTVYTYANDQ
-970 KQESYDYTLQEV
+970 KPTVYEYTLQEV
-982 KAKEPKCTEAGNK
+982 KAKAATCTEAGNT
-995 AYYKCSVC
+995 AYYVCSVC
-1003 GKLYTDQE
+1003 GKLYADQE

-1060 AIPKLPSSTQPS
+1060 AIPKLPSGTQPS
-1072 QKPSEQPSGSP
+1072 RQPSESPSQQPSEAPSQQPSGSP
-1083 SQKPSESPS
+1083 SQKPE
-1092 QKPSESPSQKPSES
+1092 
-1106 PSQKPS
+1106 
-1112 EQPSESPSQKPSGSP
+1112 
-1127 SQQPGQ
+1127 Q

-1263 SSYRKIFRA
+1263 SSYRKVFRA
-1272 RGAAKTTKVT
+1272 RGAAKTIKVT

>member
-12 RQVRKM
+12 RQARKM
-18 IAAAMAAMLVFASA
+18 IAAAMAAMLVFTSA

-50 VTGETGSGVVEAEKN
+50 VTGETGSGVVEAQKN

-166 QNLKANAVLTADIIV
+166 QNLGANAVLTKNITV
-181 NKDLLTSIN
+181 NEDLLASIK
-190 TDDDGKVTNG
+190 TDDDGNVTNG
-200 TSFRIWLPMGKI
+200 SSFKAWRPMGM
-212 NAKNGQQMLYAGIF
+212 ADENGEFTGHYKGIF
-226 DGKGHSISGLYA
+226 DGNGYSISGLYVNRDEA
-238 NLYDAPVE
+238 TADVN
-246 DSEYAFNK
+246 SRFK
-254 KNFAGLFG
+254 SSIGLFG
-262 LDAGVTR
+262 YHDGVTK
-269 NLRILDSYMRGE
+269 NLGILDSYMRGN
-281 YNIGGICGSAE
+281 YCIGGICGYND

-298 CYSTATV
+298 CYSAATV
-305 CGERYLGGICGRSR
+305 CGDSYIGGICGRSR
-319 SNSMI
+319 SNSII
-324 ENCYNAGNVYGNGK
+324 ENCYNAGYVYGATR
-338 SIGGICGDNG
+338 SIGGICGDNYS
-348 ATLQDCYNV
+348 TIESCYNIGIIE
-357 GNVNGKFNV
+357 GNFMV
-366 GGIVGGSS
+366 GGIVGVSS
-374 GSGNTIWIKDCYNR
+374 GLGNTIWIKDCYNR

-393 DTKDIGGIGGYIGYS
+393 DTIDIGGIGGYIGSS

-437 QNTYYDSNL
+437 QNAYYDSNL
-446 YTGNAIGYLKDATT
+446 YTGDAFGYSEDATI
-460 EKTEGKPSQAFESGE
+460 KQTEGKSSQAFESGE

-489 GQTLSGNDVQAY
+489 GQTLSGNDVQVY
-501 PVLGGAKVY
+501 PVLGG
-510 QVTEY
+510 
-515 KGCIESTGIAG
+515 
-526 TTYNNANAPV
+526 
-536 VFGPHVYENGFCT
+536 
-549 ICSAYEPAVL
+549 
-559 TTGKYDIDANGE
+559 
-571 ITNSDE
+571 
-577 AYEIGNAGQLYWF
+577 
-590 AGLVNGTLTD
+590 
-600 GTAQNLKANA
+600 
-610 VLTADITVNEDL
+610 
-622 LASINTDDDGNVIN
+622 
-636 GKSFRIWLP
+636 
-645 IGKINSD
+645 
-652 NGERMLYAGIFDGK
+652 
-666 EHSISGLYANLYDV
+666 
-680 PVEDSEYA
+680 
-688 FNKKSFAGL
+688 
-697 FGLYAGVTRN
+697 
-707 LRILDSYMRGEH
+707 
-719 DIGGICGSAEGGT
+719 
-732 IQNCDST
+732 
-739 ATVYGEFYVGGI
+739 
-751 CGHSQSNSI
+751 
-760 IENCYNA
+760 
-767 GYIYGADGSI
+767 
-777 GGICGD
+777 
-783 NYSTIESCYNI
+783 
-794 GIIEG
+794 
-799 NFSVG
+799 
-804 GIVGESFGLGNTI
+804 
-817 WIKDCYNRGNV
+817 
-828 IGDTEKIG
+828 EK
-836 GIGGYISYSLVE
+836 
-848 NCYSQA
+848 
-854 TVSGNT
+854 
-860 NVGGICGNGYKADFQ
+860 
-875 NAYYDSNLYT
+875 
-885 GDAIG
+885 
-890 CLKDATAEKT
+890 
-900 EGKPSQAFES
+900 
-910 GEIAYL
+910 
-916 LQAGREELVWGQTL
+916 
-930 SGNDVQ
+930 
-936 AYPVLGGARV
+936 V
-946 YQNITYQDCAKDEA
+946 YQNITYQDCTKDEA
-960 HTVYTYANEQ
+960 HTVYTYANDQ
-970 KQESYDYTLQEV
+970 KPTVYEYTLQEV
-982 KAKEPKCTEAGNK
+982 KAKAATCTEAGNT
-995 AYYKCSVC
+995 AYYVCSVC

-1011 GTNEVSAN
+1011 GTNEVSAEA
-1019 TVVVPAKG
+1019 VVISAKG
-1027 HSFTWIIDR
+1027 HSFTWIIDK

-1060 AIPKLPSSTQPS
+1060 AIPKLPSGTQPSESPS
-1072 QKPSEQPSGSP
+1072 QKPSEAP

-1092 QKPSESPSQKPSES
+1092 QKPSGQ
-1106 PSQKPS
+1106 
-1112 EQPSESPSQKPSGSP
+1112 PSGSP
-1127 SQQPGQ
+1127 IQQPGQ

-1263 SSYRKIFRA
+1263 SSYRKVFRA

>member
-18 IAAAMAAMLVFASA
+18 IAAAMAAMLVFTSA

-50 VTGETGSGVVEAEKN
+50 VTGETGAGVVEAKK

-100 THTYKNGF
+100 THIYKNGF
-108 CTDDGCDAYEPAV
+108 CTDSGCD
-121 LTTGKYD
+121 
-128 IDANGEITDSDEAYE
+128 
-143 IGNAGQLYWFA
+143 
-154 GLVNGT
+154 
-160 LTDGTA
+160 
-166 QNLKANAVLTADIIV
+166 
-181 NKDLLTSIN
+181 
-190 TDDDGKVTNG
+190 
-200 TSFRIWLPMGKI
+200 
-212 NAKNGQQMLYAGIF
+212 
-226 DGKGHSISGLYA
+226 
-238 NLYDAPVE
+238 
-246 DSEYAFNK
+246 
-254 KNFAGLFG
+254 
-262 LDAGVTR
+262 
-269 NLRILDSYMRGE
+269 
-281 YNIGGICGSAE
+281 
-292 GGTIQN
+292 
-298 CYSTATV
+298 
-305 CGERYLGGICGRSR
+305 
-319 SNSMI
+319 
-324 ENCYNAGNVYGNGK
+324 
-338 SIGGICGDNG
+338 
-348 ATLQDCYNV
+348 
-357 GNVNGKFNV
+357 
-366 GGIVGGSS
+366 
-374 GSGNTIWIKDCYNR
+374 
-388 GNVIG
+388 
-393 DTKDIGGIGGYIGYS
+393 
-408 LVENCY
+408 
-414 SQATVSGNTNVGGI
+414 
-428 CGNSNKVDF
+428 
-437 QNTYYDSNL
+437 
-446 YTGNAIGYLKDATT
+446 
-460 EKTEGKPSQAFESGE
+460 
-475 IAYLLQ
+475 
-481 AGREEAIW
+481 
-489 GQTLSGNDVQAY
+489 
-501 PVLGGAKVY
+501 
-510 QVTEY
+510 
-515 KGCIESTGIAG
+515 
-526 TTYNNANAPV
+526 
-536 VFGPHVYENGFCT
+536 
-549 ICSAYEPAVL
+549 AYEPAVL

-610 VLTADITVNEDL
+610 VLTADIIVNKDL
-622 LASINTDDDGNVIN
+622 LTSINTDDDGNVTN
-636 GKSFRIWLP
+636 GTSFHAWSP
-645 IGKINSD
+645 MGMADEKGKIT
-652 NGERMLYAGIFDGK
+652 GYYKGIFDGNG
-666 EHSISGLYANLYDV
+666 HSISGVYVNRDEAADDV
-680 PVEDSEYA
+680 DMRFKGSI
-688 FNKKSFAGL
+688 GL
-697 FGLYAGVTRN
+697 FGYHDGVIRN
-707 LRILDSYMRGEH
+707 LGILDSYMRGNYYIGSICGYNNCGMIQNCYSTARVGGVLY
-719 DIGGICGSAEGGT
+719 IGGISGR
-732 IQNCDST
+732 IHH
-739 ATVYGEFYVGGI
+739 GI
-751 CGHSQSNSI
+751 V
-760 IENCYNA
+760 ENCYNA
-767 GYIYGADGSI
+767 GNVCGNREI

-783 NYSTIESCYNI
+783 NYSIIESCYNI
-794 GIIEG
+794 GSVSG
-799 NFSVG
+799 NEDVG
-804 GIVGESFGLGNTI
+804 GIAGWGYDVEDDSDSCKI
-817 WIKDCYNRGNV
+817 VDCYNMGKVTGKKNV
-828 IGDTEKIG
+828 G
-836 GIGGYISYSLVE
+836 GICGYDYCSLVE

-860 NVGGICGNGYKADFQ
+860 NVGGICGKGYKADFQ

-885 GDAIG
+885 GNAIG
-890 CLKDATAEKT
+890 YLKDATIKQT
-900 EGKPSQAFES
+900 EGKSSQAFES

-916 LQAGREELVWGQTL
+916 LQAGREEAIWGQTL

-936 AYPVLGGARV
+936 AYPVLGGAKV

-1060 AIPKLPSSTQPS
+1060 AIPKLPSGTQPSEAPS
-1072 QKPSEQPSGSP
+1072 QKPSEAPSQKPSEAPSRKPSESP
-1083 SQKPSESPS
+1083 SRKPSESPS
-1092 QKPSESPSQKPSES
+1092 Q
-1106 PSQKPS
+1106 
-1112 EQPSESPSQKPSGSP
+1112 QPSESPSQKPSGSP

-1263 SSYRKIFRA
+1263 SSYRKVFRA

>member
-1 MMEKSRNRAVG
+1 MEESRNRAVG
-12 RQVRKM
+12 RQARKM
-18 IAAAMAAMLVFASA
+18 IAAAMAAMLVFTSA

-50 VTGETGSGVVEAEKN
+50 VTGEKGSGVVEAEKN
-65 TGEPE
+65 TENNTGKPE
-70 VENGGAENR
+70 VENR
-79 EAENTDLDAETADPD
+79 EAENIDLDAETADPD

-108 CTDDGCDAYEPAV
+108 CTDDGCSAYEPAV

-181 NKDLLTSIN
+181 NKDLLASIN

-212 NAKNGQQMLYAGIF
+212 NANNGQQMLYAGIF
-226 DGKGHSISGLYA
+226 DGKGHSISGVYA

-246 DSEYAFNK
+246 DPKNIYNNK
-254 KNFAGLFG
+254 DYAGLFG
-262 LDAGVTR
+262 LLEGVTR
-269 NLRILDSYMRGE
+269 NLSVIDSYMRGE
-281 YNIGGICGSAE
+281 DCIGGICGYND

-298 CYSTATV
+298 CYSAATV
-305 CGERYLGGICGRSR
+305 CGDSYIGGICGRSR
-319 SNSMI
+319 SNSII
-324 ENCYNAGNVYGNGK
+324 ENCYNAGYVYGATR
-338 SIGGICGDNG
+338 SIGGICGDNYS
-348 ATLQDCYNV
+348 TIESCYNIGIIE
-357 GNVNGKFNV
+357 GNFMV
-366 GGIVGGSS
+366 GGIVGVSS
-374 GSGNTIWIKDCYNR
+374 GLGNTIWIKDCYNR

-393 DTKDIGGIGGYIGYS
+393 DTKDIGGIGGYIGSS

-437 QNTYYDSNL
+437 QNAYYDSNL

-481 AGREEAIW
+481 ADREEPVW
-489 GQTLSGNDVQAY
+489 GQTLSGNDVQVY
-501 PVLGGAKVY
+501 PVLGGKKVY

-571 ITNSDE
+571 ITDSDE

-600 GTAQNLKANA
+600 GTVQNLKANA
-610 VLTADITVNEDL
+610 VLTADIIVNKDL
-622 LASINTDDDGNVIN
+622 LTSINTDDDGNVTN
-636 GKSFRIWLP
+636 GKSFRAWSP
-645 IGKINSD
+645 MGMTDENGKIT
-652 NGERMLYAGIFDGK
+652 GYYKGIFDGNG
-666 EHSISGLYANLYDV
+666 HSISGVYVNRDEAADDV
-680 PVEDSEYA
+680 DIR
-688 FNKKSFAGL
+688 FKSSIGL
-697 FGLYAGVTRN
+697 FGYHDGVIRN
-707 LRILDSYMRGEH
+707 LGILDSYMRGNYC
-719 DIGGICGSAEGGT
+719 IGSICGYNNCGT
-732 IQNCDST
+732 IQNCYST
-739 ATVYGEFYVGGI
+739 ARVGGVLYI
-751 CGHSQSNSI
+751 GGISGRIHYGI
-760 IENCYNA
+760 VENCYNA
-767 GYIYGADGSI
+767 GNVCGNREI

-783 NYSTIESCYNI
+783 NYSIIESCYNI
-794 GIIEG
+794 GSVSG
-799 NFSVG
+799 NEDIGGIAGWGYDVEDDSDSCEIVDCYNMGKVTGKKNVG
-804 GIVGESFGLGNTI
+804 GI
-817 WIKDCYNRGNV
+817 C
-828 IGDTEKIG
+828 
-836 GIGGYISYSLVE
+836 GYDYCSLVE

-860 NVGGICGNGYKADFQ
+860 NVGGICGKGYKADFQ

-885 GDAIG
+885 GDAFG
-890 CLKDATAEKT
+890 YSEDATIKQT
-900 EGKPSQAFES
+900 EGKSSQAFES

-916 LQAGREELVWGQTL
+916 LQAGREEAIWGQTL

-936 AYPVLGGARV
+936 VYPVLGGEKV
-946 YQNITYQDCAKDEA
+946 YQNITYQDCTKDEA
-960 HTVYTYANEQ
+960 HTVYTYANDQ
-970 KQESYDYTLQEV
+970 KPTVYEYTLQEV
-982 KAKEPKCTEAGNK
+982 KAKAATCTEAGNT
-995 AYYKCSVC
+995 AYYVCSVC
-1003 GKLYTDQE
+1003 GKLYADQE
-1011 GTNEVSAN
+1011 GTNEVSAEA
-1019 TVVVPAKG
+1019 VVISAKG
-1027 HSFTWIIDR
+1027 HSFTWILDK

-1050 SICHEKKAAV
+1050 GICHEKKAAV
-1060 AIPKLPSSTQPS
+1060 TIPKLPSNAQPGEQPS
-1072 QKPSEQPSGSP
+1072 QTPDAQPSQTPGEQP
-1083 SQKPSESPS
+1083 
-1092 QKPSESPSQKPSES
+1092 
-1106 PSQKPS
+1106 
-1112 EQPSESPSQKPSGSP
+1112 EQDTK
-1127 SQQPGQ
+1127 
-1133 DIKVPAKGTKLT
+1133 IPAKGTKLT
-1145 AKGASYQVTSAAE
+1145 AKGVSYQVTNATG
-1158 KNPTVVYKGSKK
+1158 KNPTVAYAGSKK
-1170 QKASVTIPDTVT
+1170 QKASVTIPATVT
-1182 IDKVTYKVTSIAA
+1182 INNVTYKVTSIAA

-1212 VTKIGKKAFY
+1212 ITKIGKKAFY
-1222 GCSKLKKITVKTTK
+1222 GCSKLKNITVKTTK

-1243 SQAFKGIHKKAAFK
+1243 SQAFKGIHKKATFK
-1257 VPKKKI
+1257 VSKKKI
-1263 SSYRKIFRA
+1263 SSYRKIFKA
-1272 RGAAKTTKVT
+1272 RGAAKTIKVT

>member
-12 RQVRKM
+12 RQARKM
-18 IAAAMAAMLVFASA
+18 IAAAMAAMLVFTSA

-79 EAENTDLDAETADPD
+79 EAENIDLDA
-94 TETADG
+94 ETADG

-108 CTDDGCDAYEPAV
+108 CTDDGCSAYEPAV

-212 NAKNGQQMLYAGIF
+212 NADNEQQMLYAGIF

-246 DSEYAFNK
+246 DSYYTSNK
-254 KNFAGLFG
+254 NCAGLFG
-262 LDAGVTR
+262 YHAGVTR
-269 NLRILDSYMRGE
+269 NLGIMDSYIRGE
-281 YNIGGICGSAE
+281 MCVGGICAYNDA
-292 GGTIQN
+292 GTIQN

-305 CGERYLGGICGRSR
+305 YGESYLGGICGRSR
-319 SNSMI
+319 SNSII
-324 ENCYNAGNVYGNGK
+324 ENCYNAGYVYGAAR
-338 SIGGICGDNG
+338 SIGGICGDNYS
-348 ATLQDCYNV
+348 TIESCYNIGIIE
-357 GNVNGKFNV
+357 GNFMV

-393 DTKDIGGIGGYIGYS
+393 DTKDIGGIGGYIGSS

-437 QNTYYDSNL
+437 QNAYYDSNL

-481 AGREEAIW
+481 ADREE
-489 GQTLSGNDVQAY
+489 
-501 PVLGGAKVY
+501 P
-510 QVTEY
+510 
-515 KGCIESTGIAG
+515 
-526 TTYNNANAPV
+526 
-536 VFGPHVYENGFCT
+536 
-549 ICSAYEPAVL
+549 
-559 TTGKYDIDANGE
+559 
-571 ITNSDE
+571 
-577 AYEIGNAGQLYWF
+577 
-590 AGLVNGTLTD
+590 
-600 GTAQNLKANA
+600 
-610 VLTADITVNEDL
+610 
-622 LASINTDDDGNVIN
+622 
-636 GKSFRIWLP
+636 
-645 IGKINSD
+645 
-652 NGERMLYAGIFDGK
+652 
-666 EHSISGLYANLYDV
+666 
-680 PVEDSEYA
+680 
-688 FNKKSFAGL
+688 
-697 FGLYAGVTRN
+697 
-707 LRILDSYMRGEH
+707 
-719 DIGGICGSAEGGT
+719 
-732 IQNCDST
+732 
-739 ATVYGEFYVGGI
+739 
-751 CGHSQSNSI
+751 
-760 IENCYNA
+760 
-767 GYIYGADGSI
+767 
-777 GGICGD
+777 
-783 NYSTIESCYNI
+783 
-794 GIIEG
+794 
-799 NFSVG
+799 
-804 GIVGESFGLGNTI
+804 
-817 WIKDCYNRGNV
+817 
-828 IGDTEKIG
+828 
-836 GIGGYISYSLVE
+836 
-848 NCYSQA
+848 
-854 TVSGNT
+854 
-860 NVGGICGNGYKADFQ
+860 
-875 NAYYDSNLYT
+875 
-885 GDAIG
+885 
-890 CLKDATAEKT
+890 
-900 EGKPSQAFES
+900 
-910 GEIAYL
+910 
-916 LQAGREELVWGQTL
+916 VWGQTL

-936 AYPVLGGARV
+936 VYPVLGGAKV

-960 HTVYTYANEQ
+960 HTVYAYANEQ

-1003 GKLYTDQE
+1003 GKLYADQE

-1060 AIPKLPSSTQPS
+1060 AIPKLPSGTQ
-1072 QKPSEQPSGSP
+1072 
-1083 SQKPSESPS
+1083 
-1092 QKPSESPSQKPSES
+1092 PSQKPSES

-1112 EQPSESPSQKPSGSP
+1112 EQPSGLPSQKPSESP

-1243 SQAFKGIHKKAAFK
+1243 RQAFKGIHKKAAFK

-1263 SSYRKIFRA
+1263 SSYRKVFRA

>member
-18 IAAAMAAMLVFASA
+18 IAAAMAAMLVFTSA

-50 VTGETGSGVVEAEKN
+50 VTGETGAGVVEAKK

-166 QNLKANAVLTADIIV
+166 QNLKANAVLTADITV
-181 NKDLLTSIN
+181 NEDLLTSIN
-190 TDDDGKVTNG
+190 TDKDGNVTNG

-212 NAKNGQQMLYAGIF
+212 NANNGQQMVYAGIF

-254 KNFAGLFG
+254 KSFAGLFG

-269 NLRILDSYMRGE
+269 NLGIMDSYMRGE

-305 CGERYLGGICGRSR
+305 CGESYLGGICGRSR
-319 SNSMI
+319 SNSII
-324 ENCYNAGNVYGNGK
+324 ENCYNAGNVFGNGK

-437 QNTYYDSNL
+437 QNAYYDSNL
-446 YTGNAIGYLKDATT
+446 YTGNAIGYLKDATI
-460 EKTEGKPSQAFESGE
+460 KQIEGKTSQAFESGE

-489 GQTLSGNDVQAY
+489 GQTLSGNDVQ
-501 PVLGGAKVY
+501 
-510 QVTEY
+510 T
-515 KGCIESTGIAG
+515 
-526 TTYNNANAPV
+526 
-536 VFGPHVYENGFCT
+536 
-549 ICSAYEPAVL
+549 
-559 TTGKYDIDANGE
+559 
-571 ITNSDE
+571 
-577 AYEIGNAGQLYWF
+577 
-590 AGLVNGTLTD
+590 
-600 GTAQNLKANA
+600 
-610 VLTADITVNEDL
+610 
-622 LASINTDDDGNVIN
+622 
-636 GKSFRIWLP
+636 
-645 IGKINSD
+645 
-652 NGERMLYAGIFDGK
+652 
-666 EHSISGLYANLYDV
+666 
-680 PVEDSEYA
+680 
-688 FNKKSFAGL
+688 
-697 FGLYAGVTRN
+697 
-707 LRILDSYMRGEH
+707 
-719 DIGGICGSAEGGT
+719 
-732 IQNCDST
+732 
-739 ATVYGEFYVGGI
+739 
-751 CGHSQSNSI
+751 
-760 IENCYNA
+760 
-767 GYIYGADGSI
+767 
-777 GGICGD
+777 
-783 NYSTIESCYNI
+783 
-794 GIIEG
+794 
-799 NFSVG
+799 
-804 GIVGESFGLGNTI
+804 
-817 WIKDCYNRGNV
+817 
-828 IGDTEKIG
+828 
-836 GIGGYISYSLVE
+836 
-848 NCYSQA
+848 
-854 TVSGNT
+854 
-860 NVGGICGNGYKADFQ
+860 
-875 NAYYDSNLYT
+875 
-885 GDAIG
+885 
-890 CLKDATAEKT
+890 
-900 EGKPSQAFES
+900 
-910 GEIAYL
+910 
-916 LQAGREELVWGQTL
+916 
-930 SGNDVQ
+930 
-936 AYPVLGGARV
+936 YPVLGGARV

-1060 AIPKLPSSTQPS
+1060 AIPKLPSST
-1072 QKPSEQPSGSP
+1072 
-1083 SQKPSESPS
+1083 
-1092 QKPSESPSQKPSES
+1092 
-1106 PSQKPS
+1106 
-1112 EQPSESPSQKPSGSP
+1112 QPSESPSQKPSGSP

-1263 SSYRKIFRA
+1263 SSYRKVFRA

>member
-18 IAAAMAAMLVFASA
+18 IAAAMAAMLVFTSA

-50 VTGETGSGVVEAEKN
+50 VTGETGAGVVEAKK

-79 EAENTDLDAETADPD
+79 EAENIDLDA
-94 TETADG
+94 ETADG

-108 CTDDGCDAYEPAV
+108 CTDDGCSAYEPAV

-212 NAKNGQQMLYAGIF
+212 NADNEQQMLYAGIF

-246 DSEYAFNK
+246 DSYYTSNK
-254 KNFAGLFG
+254 NCAGLFG
-262 LDAGVTR
+262 YHAGVTR
-269 NLRILDSYMRGE
+269 NLGIMDSYIRGE
-281 YNIGGICGSAE
+281 MCVGGICAYNDA
-292 GGTIQN
+292 GTIQN

-305 CGERYLGGICGRSR
+305 YGESYLGGICGRSR
-319 SNSMI
+319 SNSII
-324 ENCYNAGNVYGNGK
+324 ENCYNAGYVYGAAR
-338 SIGGICGDNG
+338 SIGGICGDNYS
-348 ATLQDCYNV
+348 TIESCYNIGIIE
-357 GNVNGKFNV
+357 GNFMV

-393 DTKDIGGIGGYIGYS
+393 DTKDIGGIGGYIGRG

-428 CGNSNKVDF
+428 CGNGREDTF
-437 QNTYYDSNL
+437 HNTYYDSNL
-446 YTGNAIGYLKDATT
+446 YVGDAIGYKEGALTT

-475 IAYLLQ
+475 IAHLLQ
-481 AGREEAIW
+481 ADREEPVW
-489 GQTLSGNDVQAY
+489 GQTLSGNDVQVY
-501 PVLGGAKVY
+501 PVLGGEKVY
-510 QVTEY
+510 QITEY

-526 TTYNNANAPV
+526 TTYNNANAP

-571 ITNSDE
+571 ITDSDE

-600 GTAQNLKANA
+600 GTAQNLGANA
-610 VLTADITVNEDL
+610 VLTKNITVNEDL
-622 LASINTDDDGNVIN
+622 LASIKTDDDGNVTN
-636 GKSFRIWLP
+636 GSSFKAWRP
-645 IGKINSD
+645 MGMAD
-652 NGERMLYAGIFDGK
+652 ENGEFTGHYKGIFDGNGY
-666 EHSISGLYANLYDV
+666 SISGLYVNRDEATADV
-680 PVEDSEYA
+680 NSR
-688 FNKKSFAGL
+688 FKSSIGL
-697 FGLYAGVTRN
+697 FGYHDGVTKN
-707 LRILDSYMRGEH
+707 LGILDSYMRGNYC
-719 DIGGICGSAEGGT
+719 IGGICGYNDGGT
-732 IQNCDST
+732 IQNCYSA
-739 ATVYGEFYVGGI
+739 ATVCGDSYIGGI
-751 CGHSQSNSI
+751 CGRSRSNSI

-767 GYIYGADGSI
+767 GYIYGATRSI

-799 NFSVG
+799 NFMVG
-804 GIVGESFGLGNTI
+804 GIVGVSSGLGNTI

-828 IGDTEKIG
+828 IGDTKDIG
-836 GIGGYISYSLVE
+836 GIGGYIGSSLVE

-860 NVGGICGNGYKADFQ
+860 NVGGICGNSNKVDFQ

-916 LQAGREELVWGQTL
+916 LQAGREEAIWGQTL

-936 AYPVLGGARV
+936 VYPVLGGAKV

-960 HTVYTYANEQ
+960 HTVYTYANDQ
-970 KQESYDYTLQEV
+970 KPTVYEYTLQEV
-982 KAKEPKCTEAGNK
+982 KAKAATCTEAGNT
-995 AYYKCSVC
+995 AYYVCSVC
-1003 GKLYTDQE
+1003 GKLYADQE

-1060 AIPKLPSSTQPS
+1060 AIPKLPSGTQPS
-1072 QKPSEQPSGSP
+1072 RQPSESPSQQPSEAPSQQPSGSP
-1083 SQKPSESPS
+1083 SQKPE
-1092 QKPSESPSQKPSES
+1092 
-1106 PSQKPS
+1106 
-1112 EQPSESPSQKPSGSP
+1112 
-1127 SQQPGQ
+1127 Q

-1263 SSYRKIFRA
+1263 SSYRKVFRA
-1272 RGAAKTTKVT
+1272 RGAAKTIKVT

>member
-1 MMEKSRNRAVG
+1 MEKSRNRAVG
-12 RQVRKM
+12 RQARKM
-18 IAAAMAAMLVFASA
+18 IAAAMAAMLVFTSA

-50 VTGETGSGVVEAEKN
+50 VTGETGAGVVEAKK

-94 TETADG
+94 TENADG

-181 NKDLLTSIN
+181 NKDLL
-190 TDDDGKVTNG
+190 
-200 TSFRIWLPMGKI
+200 
-212 NAKNGQQMLYAGIF
+212 
-226 DGKGHSISGLYA
+226 
-238 NLYDAPVE
+238 
-246 DSEYAFNK
+246 
-254 KNFAGLFG
+254 
-262 LDAGVTR
+262 
-269 NLRILDSYMRGE
+269 
-281 YNIGGICGSAE
+281 
-292 GGTIQN
+292 
-298 CYSTATV
+298 
-305 CGERYLGGICGRSR
+305 
-319 SNSMI
+319 
-324 ENCYNAGNVYGNGK
+324 
-338 SIGGICGDNG
+338 
-348 ATLQDCYNV
+348 
-357 GNVNGKFNV
+357 
-366 GGIVGGSS
+366 
-374 GSGNTIWIKDCYNR
+374 
-388 GNVIG
+388 
-393 DTKDIGGIGGYIGYS
+393 
-408 LVENCY
+408 
-414 SQATVSGNTNVGGI
+414 
-428 CGNSNKVDF
+428 
-437 QNTYYDSNL
+437 
-446 YTGNAIGYLKDATT
+446 
-460 EKTEGKPSQAFESGE
+460 
-475 IAYLLQ
+475 
-481 AGREEAIW
+481 
-489 GQTLSGNDVQAY
+489 
-501 PVLGGAKVY
+501 
-510 QVTEY
+510 
-515 KGCIESTGIAG
+515 
-526 TTYNNANAPV
+526 
-536 VFGPHVYENGFCT
+536 
-549 ICSAYEPAVL
+549 
-559 TTGKYDIDANGE
+559 
-571 ITNSDE
+571 
-577 AYEIGNAGQLYWF
+577 
-590 AGLVNGTLTD
+590 
-600 GTAQNLKANA
+600 
-610 VLTADITVNEDL
+610 
-622 LASINTDDDGNVIN
+622 ASINTDDDGNVTN
-636 GKSFRIWLP
+636 GTSFRIWLP

-680 PVEDSEYA
+680 PVEDPGNIYI
-688 FNKKSFAGL
+688 NKNRAGL

-719 DIGGICGSAEGGT
+719 DIGGICGRNEGGT
-732 IQNCDST
+732 IQNCYSA
-739 ATVYGEFYVGGI
+739 ATVCGDSYIGGICGRSRSNSIIENCYNAGNVYGNGRSIGGICGYNFSTIENCYNVGKVNGKFYVGGI
-751 CGHSQSNSI
+751 VGESSGYDNTIWIKDCYNRGNVIGDTKDIGGIGGYIGSSLVENCYSQATVSGNTNVGGICGNSNKVDFQNAYYDSNLYTGNAIGYLKDATIKQTEGKPSQAFESGEIAYLLQADREEPVWGQTLSGNDVQTYPVLGGAKVYQVTEYKGCIESTGIAGTTYNNANAPVFEPHVYENGFCTICSAYEPAVLTTGKYDIDVNGEITDSDEAYEIGNAGQLYWFAGLVNGTLTDGTAQNLKANAVLTADIIVNKDLLTSINTDDDGNVTNGKSFRIWLPIGKINSYKRKPMLYAGIFDGKGHSISGVYANLYDAPVEDPKNIYNNKDYAGLFGLLEGVTRNLSVIDSYMRGDYCIGGICGNEDGGTIQNCYSAATVCGDSYIGGICGRSQSNSI

-783 NYSTIESCYNI
+783 NCATLQGCYNV
-794 GIIEG
+794 GIVKG
-799 NFSVG
+799 KRCVG
-804 GIVGESFGLGNTI
+804 GIVGVSSGLGNTI
-817 WIKDCYNRGNV
+817 WLKDCYNKGSV
-828 IGDTEKIG
+828 IGNTIETG
-836 GIGGYISYSLVE
+836 GIGGYIGYSLVE

-860 NVGGICGNGYKADFQ
+860 NVGGICGNSNKVDFQ

-885 GDAIG
+885 GNAIG
-890 CLKDATAEKT
+890 YLKDATIKQT
-900 EGKPSQAFES
+900 EGKTSQAFES

-916 LQAGREELVWGQTL
+916 LQVGREEPVWGQTL

-960 HTVYTYANEQ
+960 HTVYAYANEQ

-1072 QKPSEQPSGSP
+1072 ESPSQKPSGSP
-1083 SQKPSESPS
+1083 SQK
-1092 QKPSESPSQKPSES
+1092 
-1106 PSQKPS
+1106 
-1112 EQPSESPSQKPSGSP
+1112 PSESPSQKPSGSP

-1263 SSYRKIFRA
+1263 SSYRKVFRA

>member
-1 MMEKSRNRAVG
+1 MEKSRNRAVG

-18 IAAAMAAMLVFASA
+18 IAAAMAAMLVFTSA

-50 VTGETGSGVVEAEKN
+50 VTGETGAGVVEAEKN

-94 TETADG
+94 TENADG

-128 IDANGEITDSDEAYE
+128 IDVNGEITDSDEAYE

-166 QNLKANAVLTADIIV
+166 QNLKANAVLTADITV
-181 NKDLLTSIN
+181 NEDLLTSIN
-190 TDDDGKVTNG
+190 TEEDGNVTNG
-200 TSFRIWLPMGKI
+200 SSFKAWRPMGM
-212 NAKNGQQMLYAGIF
+212 ADENGEGYYKGIF
-226 DGKGHSISGLYA
+226 DGNGHSISGLYV
-238 NLYDAPVE
+238 NRDESDDV
-246 DSEYAFNK
+246 DDRFK
-254 KNFAGLFG
+254 VGIGLFG
-262 LDAGVTR
+262 YYSGVTR
-269 NLRILDSYMRGE
+269 NLSVLDSYMRGE
-281 YNIGGICGSAE
+281 DCIGGIFGYND

-298 CYSTATV
+298 CYSAATV
-305 CGERYLGGICGRSR
+305 CGDSYIGGICGRSEGD
-319 SNSMI
+319 SII
-324 ENCYNAGNVYGNGK
+324 ENCYNTGYVYGTTR
-338 SIGGICGDNG
+338 SIGGICGDNYS
-348 ATLQDCYNV
+348 TIESCYNI
-357 GNVNGKFNV
+357 GIVNGEFNV
-366 GGIVGGSS
+366 GGIVGASS
-374 GSGNTIWIKDCYNR
+374 GLGNTIWIKDCYNR

-437 QNTYYDSNL
+437 QNAYYDSNL
-446 YTGNAIGYLKDATT
+446 YTGDAIGYLKDATI
-460 EKTEGKPSQAFESGE
+460 KQTEGKSSQAFESGE

-481 AGREEAIW
+481 ADREE
-489 GQTLSGNDVQAY
+489 
-501 PVLGGAKVY
+501 P
-510 QVTEY
+510 
-515 KGCIESTGIAG
+515 
-526 TTYNNANAPV
+526 
-536 VFGPHVYENGFCT
+536 
-549 ICSAYEPAVL
+549 
-559 TTGKYDIDANGE
+559 
-571 ITNSDE
+571 
-577 AYEIGNAGQLYWF
+577 
-590 AGLVNGTLTD
+590 
-600 GTAQNLKANA
+600 
-610 VLTADITVNEDL
+610 
-622 LASINTDDDGNVIN
+622 
-636 GKSFRIWLP
+636 
-645 IGKINSD
+645 
-652 NGERMLYAGIFDGK
+652 
-666 EHSISGLYANLYDV
+666 
-680 PVEDSEYA
+680 
-688 FNKKSFAGL
+688 
-697 FGLYAGVTRN
+697 
-707 LRILDSYMRGEH
+707 
-719 DIGGICGSAEGGT
+719 
-732 IQNCDST
+732 
-739 ATVYGEFYVGGI
+739 
-751 CGHSQSNSI
+751 
-760 IENCYNA
+760 
-767 GYIYGADGSI
+767 
-777 GGICGD
+777 
-783 NYSTIESCYNI
+783 
-794 GIIEG
+794 
-799 NFSVG
+799 
-804 GIVGESFGLGNTI
+804 
-817 WIKDCYNRGNV
+817 
-828 IGDTEKIG
+828 
-836 GIGGYISYSLVE
+836 
-848 NCYSQA
+848 
-854 TVSGNT
+854 
-860 NVGGICGNGYKADFQ
+860 
-875 NAYYDSNLYT
+875 
-885 GDAIG
+885 
-890 CLKDATAEKT
+890 
-900 EGKPSQAFES
+900 
-910 GEIAYL
+910 
-916 LQAGREELVWGQTL
+916 VWGQTL

-936 AYPVLGGARV
+936 VYPVLGGARV

-960 HTVYTYANEQ
+960 HTVYAYANEQ

-1060 AIPKLPSSTQPS
+1060 AIPKLPSGTQPS
-1072 QKPSEQPSGSP
+1072 RQPSESPSQQPSEAPSQQPSGSP
-1083 SQKPSESPS
+1083 SQKPE
-1092 QKPSESPSQKPSES
+1092 
-1106 PSQKPS
+1106 
-1112 EQPSESPSQKPSGSP
+1112 
-1127 SQQPGQ
+1127 Q

-1263 SSYRKIFRA
+1263 SSYRKVFRA
-1272 RGAAKTTKVT
+1272 RGAAKTIKVT

>member
-1 MMEKSRNRAVG
+1 MTEKNKNRPIG

-18 IAAAMAAMLVFASA
+18 IAAAMAAMLVFTSA

-50 VTGETGSGVVEAEKN
+50 VTGETGAGVVEAEKN

-190 TDDDGKVTNG
+190 TDKDGNVTNG

-212 NAKNGQQMLYAGIF
+212 NADNGQRMLYAGIFDGKEHSISGLYANMYDAPVEDSDYTSNKNCAGLFGFHAGVTRNLGIMDSYIRGESCVAGICAYNDAGTIQNCYSTATVCGDSYIGGICGRSRSNSIIENCYNAGYIYGATRSIGGICGNNYSTIENCYNVGNVNGKFYVGGIVGESSGLGDTIWIKDCYNRGNVIGDTKDIGGIGGYIGSSLVENCYSQATVSGNTNVGGICGNSNKVDFQNAYYDSNLYTENAIGYLKDATTEKTEGKPSQAFESGEIAYLLQADREEPVWGQTLSGNDVQTYPVLGGAKVYQVTEYKGCIESTGIAGTTYNNANAPVFEPHVYENGFCTICSAYEPAVLTTGKYDIDVNGEITDSDEAYEIGNAGQLYWFAGLVNGTLTDGTAQNLKANVVLTADITVNEDLLTSINTDKDGNVTNGTSFRIWLPMGKINANNGQQMVYAGIF

-254 KNFAGLFG
+254 KSFAGLFG

-269 NLRILDSYMRGE
+269 NLGIMDSYMRGE

-305 CGERYLGGICGRSR
+305 CGESYLGGICGRSR
-319 SNSMI
+319 SNSII
-324 ENCYNAGNVYGNGK
+324 ENCYNAGNVFGNGK

-437 QNTYYDSNL
+437 QNAYYDSNL
-446 YTGNAIGYLKDATT
+446 YTENAIGYLKDATT

-475 IAYLLQ
+475 ITYLLQ
-481 AGREEAIW
+481 ADREEPVW
-489 GQTLSGNDVQAY
+489 GQILFGNDVQTY
-501 PVLGGAKVY
+501 PVLGG
-510 QVTEY
+510 
-515 KGCIESTGIAG
+515 
-526 TTYNNANAPV
+526 
-536 VFGPHVYENGFCT
+536 
-549 ICSAYEPAVL
+549 
-559 TTGKYDIDANGE
+559 
-571 ITNSDE
+571 
-577 AYEIGNAGQLYWF
+577 
-590 AGLVNGTLTD
+590 
-600 GTAQNLKANA
+600 
-610 VLTADITVNEDL
+610 
-622 LASINTDDDGNVIN
+622 
-636 GKSFRIWLP
+636 
-645 IGKINSD
+645 
-652 NGERMLYAGIFDGK
+652 
-666 EHSISGLYANLYDV
+666 
-680 PVEDSEYA
+680 
-688 FNKKSFAGL
+688 
-697 FGLYAGVTRN
+697 
-707 LRILDSYMRGEH
+707 
-719 DIGGICGSAEGGT
+719 
-732 IQNCDST
+732 
-739 ATVYGEFYVGGI
+739 
-751 CGHSQSNSI
+751 
-760 IENCYNA
+760 
-767 GYIYGADGSI
+767 
-777 GGICGD
+777 
-783 NYSTIESCYNI
+783 
-794 GIIEG
+794 
-799 NFSVG
+799 
-804 GIVGESFGLGNTI
+804 
-817 WIKDCYNRGNV
+817 
-828 IGDTEKIG
+828 EK
-836 GIGGYISYSLVE
+836 
-848 NCYSQA
+848 
-854 TVSGNT
+854 
-860 NVGGICGNGYKADFQ
+860 
-875 NAYYDSNLYT
+875 
-885 GDAIG
+885 
-890 CLKDATAEKT
+890 
-900 EGKPSQAFES
+900 
-910 GEIAYL
+910 
-916 LQAGREELVWGQTL
+916 
-930 SGNDVQ
+930 
-936 AYPVLGGARV
+936 V

-960 HTVYTYANEQ
+960 HTVYAYANEQ

-1072 QKPSEQPSGSP
+1072 ESPSGSP
-1083 SQKPSESPS
+1083 SQKPSEQPSQKPSGSPS
-1092 QKPSESPSQKPSES
+1092 QKPSGSPSQK
-1106 PSQKPS
+1106 
-1112 EQPSESPSQKPSGSP
+1112 PSESPSQKPSGSP

-1243 SQAFKGIHKKAAFK
+1243 RQAFKGIHKKATFK

-1263 SSYRKIFRA
+1263 SSYRKVFRA

>member
-18 IAAAMAAMLVFASA
+18 IAAAMAAMLVFTSA

-50 VTGETGSGVVEAEKN
+50 VTGETGAGVVEAEK

-79 EAENTDLDAETADPD
+79 EAENIDLDAETADPD

-108 CTDDGCDAYEPAV
+108 CTDDGCSAYEPAV

-128 IDANGEITDSDEAYE
+128 IDANGEKTDSDEAYE

-160 LTDGTA
+160 LTDGTV
-166 QNLKANAVLTADIIV
+166 QNLKANAVLTADITV
-181 NKDLLTSIN
+181 NEDLLASIN

-212 NAKNGQQMLYAGIF
+212 NANNGQQMLYAGIF
-226 DGKGHSISGLYA
+226 DGKGHSISGVYA

-246 DSEYAFNK
+246 DPKNIYNNK
-254 KNFAGLFG
+254 DYAGLFG
-262 LDAGVTR
+262 LLEGVTR
-269 NLRILDSYMRGE
+269 NLSVIDSYMRGE
-281 YNIGGICGSAE
+281 DCIGGICGYND

-298 CYSTATV
+298 CYSAATV
-305 CGERYLGGICGRSR
+305 CGDSYIGGICGRSR
-319 SNSMI
+319 SNSII
-324 ENCYNAGNVYGNGK
+324 ENCYNAGYIYGATR
-338 SIGGICGDNG
+338 SIGGICGNNYS
-348 ATLQDCYNV
+348 TIESCYNIGIIE
-357 GNVNGKFNV
+357 GNFMV
-366 GGIVGGSS
+366 GGIVGESS
-374 GSGNTIWIKDCYNR
+374 GLGDTIWIKDCYNR

-393 DTKDIGGIGGYIGYS
+393 DTEKIGGIGGCIGSS

-437 QNTYYDSNL
+437 QNAYYDSNL
-446 YTGNAIGYLKDATT
+446 YTGNVIGYLKDATI
-460 EKTEGKPSQAFESGE
+460 KQTEGKSSQAFESGE

-571 ITNSDE
+571 KTDSDE

-600 GTAQNLKANA
+600 GTVQNLKANA

-622 LASINTDDDGNVIN
+622 LASINTDDDGKVTN
-636 GKSFRIWLP
+636 GTSFRIWLP
-645 IGKINSD
+645 MGKINAN
-652 NGERMLYAGIFDGK
+652 NGQQMLYAGIFDGK
-666 EHSISGLYANLYDV
+666 GHSISGVYANLYDA
-680 PVEDSEYA
+680 PVEDPKNIYN
-688 FNKKSFAGL
+688 NKDYAGL
-697 FGLYAGVTRN
+697 FGLLEGVTRN
-707 LRILDSYMRGEH
+707 LSVIDSYMRGE
-719 DIGGICGSAEGGT
+719 DCIGGICGYNDGGT
-732 IQNCDST
+732 IQNCYSA
-739 ATVYGEFYVGGI
+739 ATVCGDSYIGGI
-751 CGHSQSNSI
+751 CGRSRSNSI

-767 GYIYGADGSI
+767 GYIYGATRSI
-777 GGICGD
+777 GGICGN

-799 NFSVG
+799 NFMVG
-804 GIVGESFGLGNTI
+804 GIVGESSGLGDTI

-836 GIGGYISYSLVE
+836 GIGGCIGSSLVE

-860 NVGGICGNGYKADFQ
+860 NVGGICGNSNKVDFQ

-885 GDAIG
+885 GNAIG
-890 CLKDATAEKT
+890 YLKDATTEKT

-916 LQAGREELVWGQTL
+916 LQADREEPVWGQTL

-936 AYPVLGGARV
+936 TYPVLGGAKV

-1003 GKLYTDQE
+1003 GKLYADQE

-1072 QKPSEQPSGSP
+1072 
-1083 SQKPSESPS
+1083 
-1092 QKPSESPSQKPSES
+1092 ES

-1112 EQPSESPSQKPSGSP
+1112 EQPSEAP

-1263 SSYRKIFRA
+1263 SSYRKVFRA

>member
-1 MMEKSRNRAVG
+1 MEKSRNRAVG

-18 IAAAMAAMLVFASA
+18 IAAAMAAMLVFTSA

-50 VTGETGSGVVEAEKN
+50 VTGETGAGVVEAEKN

-108 CTDDGCDAYEPAV
+108 CTDDSCSAYEPAV

-166 QNLKANAVLTADIIV
+166 QNLKANAVLTADITV
-181 NKDLLTSIN
+181 NEDLLTSIN
-190 TDDDGKVTNG
+190 TDEDGNVTNG

-212 NAKNGQQMLYAGIF
+212 NSDNEQQMLYAGIF

-246 DSEYAFNK
+246 DSYYTSNK
-254 KNFAGLFG
+254 NCAGLFG
-262 LDAGVTR
+262 YYAGVTR
-269 NLRILDSYMRGE
+269 NLGIMDSYIRGE
-281 YNIGGICGSAE
+281 MCVGGICAYNDA
-292 GGTIQN
+292 GTIQN

-305 CGERYLGGICGRSR
+305 YGESYLGGICGRSR
-319 SNSMI
+319 SNSII
-324 ENCYNAGNVYGNGK
+324 ENCYNAGYVYGAAR
-338 SIGGICGDNG
+338 SIGGICGDNYS
-348 ATLQDCYNV
+348 TIESCYNIGIIE
-357 GNVNGKFNV
+357 GNFMV

-393 DTKDIGGIGGYIGYS
+393 DTKDIGGIGGYIGRG

-428 CGNSNKVDF
+428 CGNGREDTF
-437 QNTYYDSNL
+437 HNTYYDSNL
-446 YTGNAIGYLKDATT
+446 YVGDAIGYKEGALTT

-571 ITNSDE
+571 KTDSDE

-600 GTAQNLKANA
+600 GTVQNLKANA
-610 VLTADITVNEDL
+610 VLTADIIVNKDL
-622 LASINTDDDGNVIN
+622 LTSINTDEDGNVIN

-645 IGKINSD
+645 IGKINSYK
-652 NGERMLYAGIFDGK
+652 RKPMLYAGIFDGK
-666 EHSISGLYANLYDV
+666 GHSISGVYANLYDA
-680 PVEDSEYA
+680 PVEDPKNIYN
-688 FNKKSFAGL
+688 NKDYAGL
-697 FGLYAGVTRN
+697 FGLLEGVTRN
-707 LRILDSYMRGEH
+707 LSVIDSYMRG
-719 DIGGICGSAEGGT
+719 DYCIGGICGNEDGGT
-732 IQNCDST
+732 IQNCYSA
-739 ATVYGEFYVGGI
+739 ATVCGDSYIGGI
-751 CGHSQSNSI
+751 CGRSEGDSI
-760 IENCYNA
+760 IENCYNT
-767 GYIYGADGSI
+767 GYVYGATRSI

-783 NYSTIESCYNI
+783 NSATLQGCYNV
-794 GIIEG
+794 G
-799 NFSVG
+799 NVNGKFYVG
-804 GIVGESFGLGNTI
+804 GIVGESSGYDNTI

-828 IGDTEKIG
+828 IGDTKDIG
-836 GIGGYISYSLVE
+836 GIGGYIGSSLVE

-860 NVGGICGNGYKADFQ
+860 NVGGICGNSNKVDFQ

-890 CLKDATAEKT
+890 YLKDATIKQT

-910 GEIAYL
+910 GEITYL
-916 LQAGREELVWGQTL
+916 LQAGREEAIWGQTL

-936 AYPVLGGARV
+936 AYPVLGGAKV

-995 AYYKCSVC
+995 AYYKCSAC
-1003 GKLYTDQE
+1003 GKLYADQE

-1027 HSFTWIIDR
+1027 HSFTWIIDK

-1060 AIPKLPSSTQPS
+1060 AIPKLPSGTQPSESPS
-1072 QKPSEQPSGSP
+1072 QKPSEAP

-1092 QKPSESPSQKPSES
+1092 QKPSGQ
-1106 PSQKPS
+1106 
-1112 EQPSESPSQKPSGSP
+1112 PSGSP
-1127 SQQPGQ
+1127 IQQPGQ

-1263 SSYRKIFRA
+1263 SSYRKVFRA

>member
-12 RQVRKM
+12 RQARKM
-18 IAAAMAAMLVFASA
+18 IAAAMAAMLVFTSA

-50 VTGETGSGVVEAEKN
+50 VTGETGAGVVEAEK

-79 EAENTDLDAETADPD
+79 EAENIDLDAETADPD

-190 TDDDGKVTNG
+190 TEEDGNVTNG
-200 TSFRIWLPMGKI
+200 SSFKAWRPMGM
-212 NAKNGQQMLYAGIF
+212 ADENGEGYYKGIF
-226 DGKGHSISGLYA
+226 DGNGHSISGLYVNRDEA
-238 NLYDAPVE
+238 ADDVHIWFK
-246 DSEYAFNK
+246 SCI
-254 KNFAGLFG
+254 GLFG
-262 LDAGVTR
+262 YYSGVTR
-269 NLRILDSYMRGE
+269 NLSVIDSYMRGE
-281 YNIGGICGSAE
+281 DCIGGICGYND

-298 CYSTATV
+298 CYSAATV
-305 CGERYLGGICGRSR
+305 CGDSYIGGICGRSR
-319 SNSMI
+319 SNSII
-324 ENCYNAGNVYGNGK
+324 ENCYNAGYVYGATR
-338 SIGGICGDNG
+338 SIGGICGNNYS
-348 ATLQDCYNV
+348 TIENCYNV
-357 GNVNGKFNV
+357 GNVNGKFYV
-366 GGIVGGSS
+366 GGIVGESS
-374 GSGNTIWIKDCYNR
+374 GLGDTIWIKDCYNR

-393 DTKDIGGIGGYIGYS
+393 DTEKIGGIGGYIGSS

-437 QNTYYDSNL
+437 QNAYYDSNL
-446 YTGNAIGYLKDATT
+446 YTGDAFGYSEDATI
-460 EKTEGKPSQAFESGE
+460 KQTEGKSSQAFESGE

-489 GQTLSGNDVQAY
+489 GQTLSGNDVQVY
-501 PVLGGAKVY
+501 PVLGG
-510 QVTEY
+510 
-515 KGCIESTGIAG
+515 
-526 TTYNNANAPV
+526 
-536 VFGPHVYENGFCT
+536 
-549 ICSAYEPAVL
+549 
-559 TTGKYDIDANGE
+559 
-571 ITNSDE
+571 
-577 AYEIGNAGQLYWF
+577 
-590 AGLVNGTLTD
+590 
-600 GTAQNLKANA
+600 
-610 VLTADITVNEDL
+610 
-622 LASINTDDDGNVIN
+622 
-636 GKSFRIWLP
+636 
-645 IGKINSD
+645 
-652 NGERMLYAGIFDGK
+652 
-666 EHSISGLYANLYDV
+666 
-680 PVEDSEYA
+680 
-688 FNKKSFAGL
+688 
-697 FGLYAGVTRN
+697 
-707 LRILDSYMRGEH
+707 
-719 DIGGICGSAEGGT
+719 
-732 IQNCDST
+732 
-739 ATVYGEFYVGGI
+739 
-751 CGHSQSNSI
+751 
-760 IENCYNA
+760 
-767 GYIYGADGSI
+767 
-777 GGICGD
+777 
-783 NYSTIESCYNI
+783 
-794 GIIEG
+794 
-799 NFSVG
+799 
-804 GIVGESFGLGNTI
+804 
-817 WIKDCYNRGNV
+817 
-828 IGDTEKIG
+828 EK
-836 GIGGYISYSLVE
+836 
-848 NCYSQA
+848 
-854 TVSGNT
+854 
-860 NVGGICGNGYKADFQ
+860 
-875 NAYYDSNLYT
+875 
-885 GDAIG
+885 
-890 CLKDATAEKT
+890 
-900 EGKPSQAFES
+900 
-910 GEIAYL
+910 
-916 LQAGREELVWGQTL
+916 
-930 SGNDVQ
+930 
-936 AYPVLGGARV
+936 V
-946 YQNITYQDCAKDEA
+946 YQNITYQDCTKDEA
-960 HTVYTYANEQ
+960 HTVYTYANDQ
-970 KQESYDYTLQEV
+970 KPTVYEYTLQEV
-982 KAKEPKCTEAGNK
+982 KAKAATCTEAGNT
-995 AYYKCSVC
+995 AYYVCSVC

-1011 GTNEVSAN
+1011 GTNEVSAEA
-1019 TVVVPAKG
+1019 VVISAKG
-1027 HSFTWIIDR
+1027 HSFTWIIDK

-1060 AIPKLPSSTQPS
+1060 AIPKLPSGTQPSESPS
-1072 QKPSEQPSGSP
+1072 QKPSEAP

-1092 QKPSESPSQKPSES
+1092 QKPSGQ
-1106 PSQKPS
+1106 
-1112 EQPSESPSQKPSGSP
+1112 PSGSP
-1127 SQQPGQ
+1127 IQQPGQ

-1263 SSYRKIFRA
+1263 SSYRKVFRA

>member
-18 IAAAMAAMLVFASA
+18 IAAAMAAMLVFTSA

-50 VTGETGSGVVEAEKN
+50 VTGETGAGVVEAKK

-79 EAENTDLDAETADPD
+79 EAENIDLDAETADPD

-108 CTDDGCDAYEPAV
+108 CTDDGCSAYEPAV

-166 QNLKANAVLTADIIV
+166 QNLKANAVLTADITV
-181 NKDLLTSIN
+181 NEDLLTSIN
-190 TDDDGKVTNG
+190 TDKDGNVTNG

-212 NAKNGQQMLYAGIF
+212 NANNGQQMVYAGIF

-254 KNFAGLFG
+254 KSFAGLFG

-269 NLRILDSYMRGE
+269 NLGIMDSYMRGE

-305 CGERYLGGICGRSR
+305 CGESYLGGICGRSR
-319 SNSMI
+319 SNSII
-324 ENCYNAGNVYGNGK
+324 ENCYNAGNVFGNGK

-437 QNTYYDSNL
+437 QNAYYDSNL
-446 YTGNAIGYLKDATT
+446 YTGNAIGYLKDATI
-460 EKTEGKPSQAFESGE
+460 KQTEGKPSQAFESGE

-481 AGREEAIW
+481 AGREEPVW

-501 PVLGGAKVY
+501 PVLGGAK
-510 QVTEY
+510 
-515 KGCIESTGIAG
+515 
-526 TTYNNANAPV
+526 
-536 VFGPHVYENGFCT
+536 
-549 ICSAYEPAVL
+549 
-559 TTGKYDIDANGE
+559 
-571 ITNSDE
+571 
-577 AYEIGNAGQLYWF
+577 
-590 AGLVNGTLTD
+590 
-600 GTAQNLKANA
+600 
-610 VLTADITVNEDL
+610 
-622 LASINTDDDGNVIN
+622 
-636 GKSFRIWLP
+636 
-645 IGKINSD
+645 
-652 NGERMLYAGIFDGK
+652 
-666 EHSISGLYANLYDV
+666 
-680 PVEDSEYA
+680 
-688 FNKKSFAGL
+688 
-697 FGLYAGVTRN
+697 
-707 LRILDSYMRGEH
+707 
-719 DIGGICGSAEGGT
+719 
-732 IQNCDST
+732 
-739 ATVYGEFYVGGI
+739 
-751 CGHSQSNSI
+751 
-760 IENCYNA
+760 
-767 GYIYGADGSI
+767 
-777 GGICGD
+777 
-783 NYSTIESCYNI
+783 
-794 GIIEG
+794 
-799 NFSVG
+799 
-804 GIVGESFGLGNTI
+804 
-817 WIKDCYNRGNV
+817 
-828 IGDTEKIG
+828 
-836 GIGGYISYSLVE
+836 
-848 NCYSQA
+848 
-854 TVSGNT
+854 
-860 NVGGICGNGYKADFQ
+860 
-875 NAYYDSNLYT
+875 
-885 GDAIG
+885 
-890 CLKDATAEKT
+890 
-900 EGKPSQAFES
+900 
-910 GEIAYL
+910 
-916 LQAGREELVWGQTL
+916 
-930 SGNDVQ
+930 
-936 AYPVLGGARV
+936 V

-1072 QKPSEQPSGSP
+1072 QKPSEQPSESP

-1106 PSQKPS
+1106 PSQK
-1112 EQPSESPSQKPSGSP
+1112 
-1127 SQQPGQ
+1127 PGQ

-1243 SQAFKGIHKKAAFK
+1243 RQAFKGIHKKATFK

-1263 SSYRKIFRA
+1263 SSYRKVFRA

>member
-1 MMEKSRNRAVG
+1 MEKSRNRAVG

-18 IAAAMAAMLVFASA
+18 IAAAMAAMLVFTSA

-50 VTGETGSGVVEAEKN
+50 VTGETGAGVVEAEKN

-94 TETADG
+94 TENADG

-128 IDANGEITDSDEAYE
+128 IDVNGEITDSDEAYE

-166 QNLKANAVLTADIIV
+166 QNLKANAVLTADITV
-181 NKDLLTSIN
+181 NEDLLTSIN
-190 TDDDGKVTNG
+190 TEEDGNVTNG
-200 TSFRIWLPMGKI
+200 SSFKAWRPMGM
-212 NAKNGQQMLYAGIF
+212 ADENGEGYYKGIF
-226 DGKGHSISGLYA
+226 DGNGHSISGLYV
-238 NLYDAPVE
+238 NRDESDDV
-246 DSEYAFNK
+246 DDRFK
-254 KNFAGLFG
+254 VGIGLFG
-262 LDAGVTR
+262 YYSGVTR
-269 NLRILDSYMRGE
+269 NLSVLDSYMRGE
-281 YNIGGICGSAE
+281 DCIGGIFGYND

-298 CYSTATV
+298 CYSAATV
-305 CGERYLGGICGRSR
+305 CGDSYIGGICGRSEGD
-319 SNSMI
+319 SII
-324 ENCYNAGNVYGNGK
+324 ENCYNTGYVYGTTR
-338 SIGGICGDNG
+338 SIGGICGDNYS
-348 ATLQDCYNV
+348 TIESCYNI
-357 GNVNGKFNV
+357 GIVNGEFNV
-366 GGIVGGSS
+366 GGIVGASS
-374 GSGNTIWIKDCYNR
+374 GLGNTIWIKDCYNR

-437 QNTYYDSNL
+437 QNAYYDSNL
-446 YTGNAIGYLKDATT
+446 YTGDAIGYLKDATI
-460 EKTEGKPSQAFESGE
+460 KQTEGKSSQAFESGE

-481 AGREEAIW
+481 ADREE
-489 GQTLSGNDVQAY
+489 
-501 PVLGGAKVY
+501 P
-510 QVTEY
+510 
-515 KGCIESTGIAG
+515 
-526 TTYNNANAPV
+526 
-536 VFGPHVYENGFCT
+536 
-549 ICSAYEPAVL
+549 
-559 TTGKYDIDANGE
+559 
-571 ITNSDE
+571 
-577 AYEIGNAGQLYWF
+577 
-590 AGLVNGTLTD
+590 
-600 GTAQNLKANA
+600 
-610 VLTADITVNEDL
+610 
-622 LASINTDDDGNVIN
+622 
-636 GKSFRIWLP
+636 
-645 IGKINSD
+645 
-652 NGERMLYAGIFDGK
+652 
-666 EHSISGLYANLYDV
+666 
-680 PVEDSEYA
+680 
-688 FNKKSFAGL
+688 
-697 FGLYAGVTRN
+697 
-707 LRILDSYMRGEH
+707 
-719 DIGGICGSAEGGT
+719 
-732 IQNCDST
+732 
-739 ATVYGEFYVGGI
+739 
-751 CGHSQSNSI
+751 
-760 IENCYNA
+760 
-767 GYIYGADGSI
+767 
-777 GGICGD
+777 
-783 NYSTIESCYNI
+783 
-794 GIIEG
+794 
-799 NFSVG
+799 
-804 GIVGESFGLGNTI
+804 
-817 WIKDCYNRGNV
+817 
-828 IGDTEKIG
+828 
-836 GIGGYISYSLVE
+836 
-848 NCYSQA
+848 
-854 TVSGNT
+854 
-860 NVGGICGNGYKADFQ
+860 
-875 NAYYDSNLYT
+875 
-885 GDAIG
+885 
-890 CLKDATAEKT
+890 
-900 EGKPSQAFES
+900 
-910 GEIAYL
+910 
-916 LQAGREELVWGQTL
+916 VWGQTL

-936 AYPVLGGARV
+936 VYPVLGGARV

-960 HTVYTYANEQ
+960 HTVYAYANEQ

-1060 AIPKLPSSTQPS
+1060 AIPKLPSGTQPS
-1072 QKPSEQPSGSP
+1072 RQPSESPSQQPSEAPSQQPSGSP
-1083 SQKPSESPS
+1083 SQKPE
-1092 QKPSESPSQKPSES
+1092 
-1106 PSQKPS
+1106 
-1112 EQPSESPSQKPSGSP
+1112 
-1127 SQQPGQ
+1127 Q

-1263 SSYRKIFRA
+1263 SSYRKVFRA

>member
-18 IAAAMAAMLVFASA
+18 IAAAMAAMLVFTSA

-50 VTGETGSGVVEAEKN
+50 VTGETGAGVVEAQKN

-166 QNLKANAVLTADIIV
+166 QNLKANAVLAADIIV
-181 NKDLLTSIN
+181 NKDLLASINTDKDGNVTNGSSFKAWRPMGMTDEKGYLTGWYTGIFDGKGHSISGLYVNRDESDDVDDRFKVGIGLFGYYSGLTRNLSVLDSYMRGKSSVGGIIGYIGYNKTGTVQNCYSAATVWGIDSIGGICGASGGISKIENCYNMGNICGKTEVGGICGDNYAIIKNCYNVGSVKGEMKVGGITGANTKGDNVEEKITDCYNRGNVTGDRNIGGISGYDYCSLVENCYSQATVSGNTNVGGICGNGYKADFQNTYYDSNLYTGDAFGYSEDATIKQTEGKPSQAFESGEIAYLLQADREEPVWGQTLSGNDVQAYPVLGGAKVYQVTEYKGCIESTGIAGNAYNNANAPVFGSHVYENGFCTICSAYEPAVLTTGKYDIDANGEKTDSDEAYEIGNAGQLYWFAGLVNGTLTDGTAQNLKANVVLTADITVNEDLLTSIN
-190 TDDDGKVTNG
+190 TDDDGNVTNG
-200 TSFRIWLPMGKI
+200 SSFKAWRPMGMADEKG
-212 NAKNGQQMLYAGIF
+212 NLTGWYTGIF

-246 DSEYAFNK
+246 DSDYTSNK
-254 KNFAGLFG
+254 NCAGLFG
-262 LDAGVTR
+262 SHAGVTR
-269 NLRILDSYMRGE
+269 NLGIMDSYIRGDMCV
-281 YNIGGICGSAE
+281 GGICAYNDA
-292 GGTIQN
+292 GTIQN

-305 CGERYLGGICGRSR
+305 YGESYLGGICGRSR
-319 SNSMI
+319 SNSII
-324 ENCYNAGNVYGNGK
+324 ENCYNAGYVYGAAR
-338 SIGGICGDNG
+338 SIGGICGDNYS
-348 ATLQDCYNV
+348 TIESCYNIGIIE
-357 GNVNGKFNV
+357 GNFMV

-393 DTKDIGGIGGYIGYS
+393 DTKDIGGIGGYIGSS

-437 QNTYYDSNL
+437 QNAYYDSNL
-446 YTGNAIGYLKDATT
+446 YTGNAIGYLKDATI
-460 EKTEGKPSQAFESGE
+460 KQTEGKTSQAFESGE
-475 IAYLLQ
+475 ITYLLQ
-481 AGREEAIW
+481 EGREEAIW

-501 PVLGGAKVY
+501 PVLGGAK
-510 QVTEY
+510 
-515 KGCIESTGIAG
+515 
-526 TTYNNANAPV
+526 
-536 VFGPHVYENGFCT
+536 
-549 ICSAYEPAVL
+549 
-559 TTGKYDIDANGE
+559 
-571 ITNSDE
+571 
-577 AYEIGNAGQLYWF
+577 
-590 AGLVNGTLTD
+590 
-600 GTAQNLKANA
+600 
-610 VLTADITVNEDL
+610 
-622 LASINTDDDGNVIN
+622 
-636 GKSFRIWLP
+636 
-645 IGKINSD
+645 
-652 NGERMLYAGIFDGK
+652 
-666 EHSISGLYANLYDV
+666 
-680 PVEDSEYA
+680 
-688 FNKKSFAGL
+688 
-697 FGLYAGVTRN
+697 
-707 LRILDSYMRGEH
+707 
-719 DIGGICGSAEGGT
+719 
-732 IQNCDST
+732 
-739 ATVYGEFYVGGI
+739 
-751 CGHSQSNSI
+751 
-760 IENCYNA
+760 
-767 GYIYGADGSI
+767 
-777 GGICGD
+777 
-783 NYSTIESCYNI
+783 
-794 GIIEG
+794 
-799 NFSVG
+799 
-804 GIVGESFGLGNTI
+804 
-817 WIKDCYNRGNV
+817 
-828 IGDTEKIG
+828 
-836 GIGGYISYSLVE
+836 
-848 NCYSQA
+848 
-854 TVSGNT
+854 
-860 NVGGICGNGYKADFQ
+860 
-875 NAYYDSNLYT
+875 
-885 GDAIG
+885 
-890 CLKDATAEKT
+890 
-900 EGKPSQAFES
+900 
-910 GEIAYL
+910 
-916 LQAGREELVWGQTL
+916 
-930 SGNDVQ
+930 
-936 AYPVLGGARV
+936 V

-1060 AIPKLPSSTQPS
+1060 AIPKLPSST
-1072 QKPSEQPSGSP
+1072 
-1083 SQKPSESPS
+1083 
-1092 QKPSESPSQKPSES
+1092 
-1106 PSQKPS
+1106 
-1112 EQPSESPSQKPSGSP
+1112 QPSESPSQKPSGSP

-1263 SSYRKIFRA
+1263 SSYRKVFRA

>member
-18 IAAAMAAMLVFASA
+18 IAAAMAAMLVFTSA

-50 VTGETGSGVVEAEKN
+50 VTGETGAGVVEAKK

-70 VENGGAENR
+70 VENGGAEKR

-181 NKDLLTSIN
+181 NKDLLASIN
-190 TDDDGKVTNG
+190 TDDDGNVTNG
-200 TSFRIWLPMGKI
+200 KSFRIWLPMGKI
-212 NAKNGQQMLYAGIF
+212 NGDNGQRMLYAGIF

-246 DSEYAFNK
+246 DSDYTSNK
-254 KNFAGLFG
+254 NCAGLFG
-262 LDAGVTR
+262 SHAGVTR
-269 NLRILDSYMRGE
+269 NLGIMDSYIRGDMCV
-281 YNIGGICGSAE
+281 GGICAYNDA
-292 GGTIQN
+292 GTIQN

-305 CGERYLGGICGRSR
+305 YGESYLGGICGRSR
-319 SNSMI
+319 SNSII
-324 ENCYNAGNVYGNGK
+324 ENCYNAGYVYGAAR
-338 SIGGICGDNG
+338 SIGGICGDNYS
-348 ATLQDCYNV
+348 TIESCYNIGIIE
-357 GNVNGKFNV
+357 GNFMV

-393 DTKDIGGIGGYIGYS
+393 DTKDIGGIGGYIGRS

-414 SQATVSGNTNVGGI
+414 SQATVSGNT
-428 CGNSNKVDF
+428 
-437 QNTYYDSNL
+437 
-446 YTGNAIGYLKDATT
+446 
-460 EKTEGKPSQAFESGE
+460 E
-475 IAYLLQ
+475 
-481 AGREEAIW
+481 
-489 GQTLSGNDVQAY
+489 
-501 PVLGGAKVY
+501 
-510 QVTEY
+510 
-515 KGCIESTGIAG
+515 
-526 TTYNNANAPV
+526 
-536 VFGPHVYENGFCT
+536 
-549 ICSAYEPAVL
+549 
-559 TTGKYDIDANGE
+559 
-571 ITNSDE
+571 
-577 AYEIGNAGQLYWF
+577 
-590 AGLVNGTLTD
+590 
-600 GTAQNLKANA
+600 
-610 VLTADITVNEDL
+610 
-622 LASINTDDDGNVIN
+622 
-636 GKSFRIWLP
+636 
-645 IGKINSD
+645 
-652 NGERMLYAGIFDGK
+652 
-666 EHSISGLYANLYDV
+666 
-680 PVEDSEYA
+680 
-688 FNKKSFAGL
+688 
-697 FGLYAGVTRN
+697 
-707 LRILDSYMRGEH
+707 
-719 DIGGICGSAEGGT
+719 
-732 IQNCDST
+732 
-739 ATVYGEFYVGGI
+739 
-751 CGHSQSNSI
+751 
-760 IENCYNA
+760 
-767 GYIYGADGSI
+767 
-777 GGICGD
+777 
-783 NYSTIESCYNI
+783 
-794 GIIEG
+794 
-799 NFSVG
+799 
-804 GIVGESFGLGNTI
+804 
-817 WIKDCYNRGNV
+817 
-828 IGDTEKIG
+828 
-836 GIGGYISYSLVE
+836 
-848 NCYSQA
+848 
-854 TVSGNT
+854 
-860 NVGGICGNGYKADFQ
+860 VGGICGNGYKADFQ

-916 LQAGREELVWGQTL
+916 LQADREEPVWGQTL

-1060 AIPKLPSSTQPS
+1060 AIPKLPSGTQPSETPS
-1072 QKPSEQPSGSP
+1072 QKPSEQPSEAPSQKPSEAP

-1092 QKPSESPSQKPSES
+1092 QKPSEM
-1106 PSQKPS
+1106 
-1112 EQPSESPSQKPSGSP
+1112 P

-1145 AKGASYQVTSAAE
+1145 AKGASYQVTDAAE
-1158 KNPTVVYKGSKK
+1158 KNPTVVYVGSKK

-1263 SSYRKIFRA
+1263 SSYRKVFRA

>member
-18 IAAAMAAMLVFASA
+18 IAAAMAAMLVFTSA

-50 VTGETGSGVVEAEKN
+50 VTGETGAGVVEAKK

-79 EAENTDLDAETADPD
+79 EAENIDLDAETADPD

-181 NKDLLTSIN
+181 NKDLLASIN

-212 NAKNGQQMLYAGIF
+212 NADNGQQMVYAGIF
-226 DGKGHSISGLYA
+226 DGKEHSISGLYA
-238 NLYDAPVE
+238 NLYDVPVE
-246 DSEYAFNK
+246 DPGNIYINK
-254 KNFAGLFG
+254 NRAGLFG
-262 LDAGVTR
+262 LYAGVTR

-281 YNIGGICGSAE
+281 HDIGGICGRNE

-298 CYSTATV
+298 CYSAATV
-305 CGERYLGGICGRSR
+305 CGDSYIGGICGRSR
-319 SNSMI
+319 SNSII
-324 ENCYNAGNVYGNGK
+324 ENCYNAGNVYGNGR
-338 SIGGICGDNG
+338 SIGGICGYNFSIIEN
-348 ATLQDCYNV
+348 CYNV
-357 GNVNGKFNV
+357 GKVNGKFYV
-366 GGIVGGSS
+366 GGIVGESS
-374 GSGNTIWIKDCYNR
+374 GYDNTIWIKDCYNR

-437 QNTYYDSNL
+437 QNAYYDSNL

-481 AGREEAIW
+481 ADREEPVW
-489 GQTLSGNDVQAY
+489 GQTLSGNDVQTY

-536 VFGPHVYENGFCT
+536 FEPHVYENGFCT

-571 ITNSDE
+571 ITDSDE

-622 LASINTDDDGNVIN
+622 LTSINTDDDGNVTN
-636 GKSFRIWLP
+636 GSSFKAWRPMGMADEKGNLTGW
-645 IGKINSD
+645 
-652 NGERMLYAGIFDGK
+652 YTGIFDGNG
-666 EHSISGLYANLYDV
+666 HSISGLYVNRDEAADDV
-680 PVEDSEYA
+680 HTW
-688 FNKKSFAGL
+688 FKSCIGL
-697 FGLYAGVTRN
+697 FGYYSGVTRN
-707 LRILDSYMRGEH
+707 LSVLDSYMRGK
-719 DIGGICGSAEGGT
+719 DCIGGICGYNDGGT
-732 IQNCDST
+732 IQNCYSA
-739 ATVYGEFYVGGI
+739 ATVCGDSYIGGI
-751 CGHSQSNSI
+751 CGRSEGDSI
-760 IENCYNA
+760 IENCYNT
-767 GYIYGADGSI
+767 GYVYGATRSI

-783 NYSTIESCYNI
+783 NSATLQGCYNV
-794 GIIEG
+794 G
-799 NFSVG
+799 NVNGKFYVG
-804 GIVGESFGLGNTI
+804 GIVGESSGYDNTI

-828 IGDTEKIG
+828 IGDTKDIG
-836 GIGGYISYSLVE
+836 GIGGYIGYSLVE

-860 NVGGICGNGYKADFQ
+860 NVGGICGNSNKVDFQ

-885 GDAIG
+885 GNAIG
-890 CLKDATAEKT
+890 YLKDATIKQT
-900 EGKPSQAFES
+900 EGKTSQAFES

-916 LQAGREELVWGQTL
+916 LQVGREEPVWGQTL

-960 HTVYTYANEQ
+960 HTVYAYANEQ

-1072 QKPSEQPSGSP
+1072 ESPSGSP
-1083 SQKPSESPS
+1083 SQKPSEQPSQKPSGSPS
-1092 QKPSESPSQKPSES
+1092 QKPSG
-1106 PSQKPS
+1106 
-1112 EQPSESPSQKPSGSP
+1112 SPSQKPSGSP
-1127 SQQPGQ
+1127 SQQPEQ

-1263 SSYRKIFRA
+1263 SSYRKVFRA

>member
-18 IAAAMAAMLVFASA
+18 IAAAMAAMLVFTSA

-50 VTGETGSGVVEAEKN
+50 VTGETGAGVVEAEKN

-160 LTDGTA
+160 LTDETA
-166 QNLKANAVLTADIIV
+166 QNLKANAVLTADITV
-181 NKDLLTSIN
+181 NEDLLTSIN
-190 TDDDGKVTNG
+190 TDKDGNVTNG

-212 NAKNGQQMLYAGIF
+212 NANNGQQMVYAGIF

-254 KNFAGLFG
+254 KSFAGLFG

-269 NLRILDSYMRGE
+269 NLGIMDSYMRGE

-305 CGERYLGGICGRSR
+305 CGESYLGGICGRSR
-319 SNSMI
+319 SNSII
-324 ENCYNAGNVYGNGK
+324 ENCYNAGNVFGNGK

-437 QNTYYDSNL
+437 QNAYYDSNL

-481 AGREEAIW
+481 ADREEPVW

-536 VFGPHVYENGFCT
+536 FEPHVYENGFCT

-571 ITNSDE
+571 ITDSDE

-622 LASINTDDDGNVIN
+622 LTSINTDDDGNVTN
-636 GKSFRIWLP
+636 GSSFKAWRP
-645 IGKINSD
+645 MGMAD
-652 NGERMLYAGIFDGK
+652 ENGEFTGHYKGIFDGNGY
-666 EHSISGLYANLYDV
+666 SISGLYVNRDEATADV
-680 PVEDSEYA
+680 NSR
-688 FNKKSFAGL
+688 FKSSIGL
-697 FGLYAGVTRN
+697 FGYHDGVTKN
-707 LRILDSYMRGEH
+707 LGILDSYMRGNYC
-719 DIGGICGSAEGGT
+719 IGGICGYNDGGT
-732 IQNCDST
+732 IQNCYSA
-739 ATVYGEFYVGGI
+739 ATVCGDSYIGGI
-751 CGHSQSNSI
+751 CGRSRSNSI

-767 GYIYGADGSI
+767 GYVYGATRSI

-799 NFSVG
+799 NFMVG
-804 GIVGESFGLGNTI
+804 GIVGVSSGLGNTI

-828 IGDTEKIG
+828 IGDTIDIG
-836 GIGGYISYSLVE
+836 GIGGYIGSSLVE

-860 NVGGICGNGYKADFQ
+860 NVGGICGNSNKVDFQ

-885 GDAIG
+885 GDAFG
-890 CLKDATAEKT
+890 YSEDATIKQT
-900 EGKPSQAFES
+900 EGKSSQAFES

-916 LQAGREELVWGQTL
+916 LQAGREEAIWGQTL

-936 AYPVLGGARV
+936 VYPVLGGEKV
-946 YQNITYQDCAKDEA
+946 YQNITYQDCTKDEA
-960 HTVYTYANEQ
+960 HTVYTYANDQ
-970 KQESYDYTLQEV
+970 KPTVYEYTLQEV
-982 KAKEPKCTEAGNK
+982 KAKAATCTEAGNT
-995 AYYKCSVC
+995 AYYVCSVC

-1011 GTNEVSAN
+1011 GTNEVSAEA
-1019 TVVVPAKG
+1019 VVISAKG
-1027 HSFTWIIDR
+1027 HSFTWIIDK

-1060 AIPKLPSSTQPS
+1060 AIPKLPSGTQPSESPS
-1072 QKPSEQPSGSP
+1072 QKPSEAP

-1092 QKPSESPSQKPSES
+1092 QKPSGQ
-1106 PSQKPS
+1106 
-1112 EQPSESPSQKPSGSP
+1112 PSGSP
-1127 SQQPGQ
+1127 IQQPGQ

-1263 SSYRKIFRA
+1263 SSYRKVFRA

>member
-1 MMEKSRNRAVG
+1 MEESRNRAVG
-12 RQVRKM
+12 RQARKM
-18 IAAAMAAMLVFASA
+18 IAAAMAAMLVFTSA

-50 VTGETGSGVVEAEKN
+50 VTGETGADVVEAEKN
-65 TGEPE
+65 TENNTGKPE
-70 VENGGAENR
+70 VENR
-79 EAENTDLDAETADPD
+79 EAENIDLDAETADPD

-108 CTDDGCDAYEPAV
+108 CTDSGCSAYEPAA
-121 LTTGKYD
+121 LTTDKYD
-128 IDANGEITDSDEAYE
+128 MNDDGEKDEAYE

-212 NAKNGQQMLYAGIF
+212 NANNGQQMLYAGIF
-226 DGKGHSISGLYA
+226 DGKGHSISGVYA

-246 DSEYAFNK
+246 DPKNIYNNK
-254 KNFAGLFG
+254 DYAGLFG
-262 LDAGVTR
+262 LLEGVTR
-269 NLRILDSYMRGE
+269 NLSVIDSYMRGE
-281 YNIGGICGSAE
+281 DCIGGICGYND

-298 CYSTATV
+298 CYSAATV
-305 CGERYLGGICGRSR
+305 CGDSYIGGICGCSR
-319 SNSMI
+319 SNSII
-324 ENCYNAGNVYGNGK
+324 ENCYNAGYIYGATR
-338 SIGGICGDNG
+338 SIGGICGNNYS
-348 ATLQDCYNV
+348 TIENCYNV
-357 GNVNGKFNV
+357 GNVNGKFYV
-366 GGIVGGSS
+366 GGIVGESS
-374 GSGNTIWIKDCYNR
+374 GLGDTIWIKDCYNR

-393 DTKDIGGIGGYIGYS
+393 DTEKIGGIGGCIGSS

-437 QNTYYDSNL
+437 QNAYYDSNL
-446 YTGNAIGYLKDATT
+446 YTGDAIGYLKDATI
-460 EKTEGKPSQAFESGE
+460 KQTEGKSSQAFESGE

-526 TTYNNANAPV
+526 TTYNNANAP

-622 LASINTDDDGNVIN
+622 LASINTDDDGKVTN
-636 GKSFRIWLP
+636 GTSFRIWLP
-645 IGKINSD
+645 MGKINAN
-652 NGERMLYAGIFDGK
+652 NGQQMLYAGIFDGK
-666 EHSISGLYANLYDV
+666 GHSISGVYANLYDA
-680 PVEDSEYA
+680 PVEDPKNIYN
-688 FNKKSFAGL
+688 NKDYAGL
-697 FGLYAGVTRN
+697 FGLLEGVTRN
-707 LRILDSYMRGEH
+707 LSVIDSYMRGE
-719 DIGGICGSAEGGT
+719 DCIGGICGYNDGGT
-732 IQNCDST
+732 IQNCYSA
-739 ATVYGEFYVGGI
+739 ATVCGDSYIGGI
-751 CGHSQSNSI
+751 CGCSRSNSI

-767 GYIYGADGSI
+767 GYIYGATRSI

-799 NFSVG
+799 NFMVG
-804 GIVGESFGLGNTI
+804 GIVGVSSGLGNTI

-828 IGDTEKIG
+828 IGDTKDIG
-836 GIGGYISYSLVE
+836 GIGGYIGSSLVE

-860 NVGGICGNGYKADFQ
+860 NVGGICGDGRADTFQ
-875 NAYYDSNLYT
+875 NTYYDSNLYT
-885 GDAIG
+885 GNTIG
-890 CLKDATAEKT
+890 YLKDATTEKT

-916 LQAGREELVWGQTL
+916 LQADREEPVWGQTL

-936 AYPVLGGARV
+936 AYPVLGGAKV

-960 HTVYTYANEQ
+960 HTVYTYANDQ
-970 KQESYDYTLQEV
+970 KPTVYEYTLQEV
-982 KAKEPKCTEAGNK
+982 KAKAATCTEAGNT
-995 AYYKCSVC
+995 AYYVCSVC
-1003 GKLYTDQE
+1003 GKLYADQE
-1011 GTNEVSAN
+1011 GTNEVSAEA
-1019 TVVVPAKG
+1019 VVISAKG
-1027 HSFTWIIDR
+1027 HSFTWIIDK

-1060 AIPKLPSSTQPS
+1060 AIPKLPSGTQPS
-1072 QKPSEQPSGSP
+1072 QQPSEAPSQQPSGSP
-1083 SQKPSESPS
+1083 SQK
-1092 QKPSESPSQKPSES
+1092 
-1106 PSQKPS
+1106 
-1112 EQPSESPSQKPSGSP
+1112 
-1127 SQQPGQ
+1127 PGQ

-1263 SSYRKIFRA
+1263 SSYRKVFRA
-1272 RGAAKTTKVT
+1272 RGAAKTIKVT

>member
-12 RQVRKM
+12 RQARKM
-18 IAAAMAAMLVFASA
+18 IAAAMAAMLVFTSA

-79 EAENTDLDAETADPD
+79 EAENIDLDA
-94 TETADG
+94 ETADG

-108 CTDDGCDAYEPAV
+108 CTDDGCSAYEPAV

-166 QNLKANAVLTADIIV
+166 QNLKANAVLTADITV
-181 NKDLLTSIN
+181 NEDLLTSIN
-190 TDDDGKVTNG
+190 TDKDGNVTNG

-212 NAKNGQQMLYAGIF
+212 NANNGQQMVYAGIF

-254 KNFAGLFG
+254 KSFAGLFG

-269 NLRILDSYMRGE
+269 NLGIMDSYMRGE

-305 CGERYLGGICGRSR
+305 CGESYLGGICGRSR
-319 SNSMI
+319 SNSII
-324 ENCYNAGNVYGNGK
+324 ENCYNAGNVFGNGK

-437 QNTYYDSNL
+437 QNAYYDSNL
-446 YTGNAIGYLKDATT
+446 YTGNAIGYLKDATI
-460 EKTEGKPSQAFESGE
+460 KQTEGKPSQAFESGE
-475 IAYLLQ
+475 ITYLLQ
-481 AGREEAIW
+481 ADREEPVW

-526 TTYNNANAPV
+526 NAYNNANAP

-600 GTAQNLKANA
+600 GTAQNLGANA
-610 VLTADITVNEDL
+610 VLTKNITVNEDL
-622 LASINTDDDGNVIN
+622 LASIKTDDDGNVTN
-636 GKSFRIWLP
+636 GSSFKAWRP
-645 IGKINSD
+645 MGMAD
-652 NGERMLYAGIFDGK
+652 ENGEFTGHYKGIFDGNGY
-666 EHSISGLYANLYDV
+666 SISGLYVNRDEATADV
-680 PVEDSEYA
+680 NSR
-688 FNKKSFAGL
+688 FKSSIGL
-697 FGLYAGVTRN
+697 FGYHDGVTKN
-707 LRILDSYMRGEH
+707 LGILDSYMRGNYC
-719 DIGGICGSAEGGT
+719 IGGICGYNDGGT
-732 IQNCDST
+732 IQNCYSA
-739 ATVYGEFYVGGI
+739 ATVCGDSYIGGI
-751 CGHSQSNSI
+751 CGRSRSNSI

-767 GYIYGADGSI
+767 GYIYGATRSI

-799 NFSVG
+799 NFMVG
-804 GIVGESFGLGNTI
+804 GIVGVSSGLGNTI
-817 WIKDCYNRGNV
+817 WIKDCYNRVNV
-828 IGDTEKIG
+828 IGDTKDIG
-836 GIGGYISYSLVE
+836 GIGGYIGSSLVE

-860 NVGGICGNGYKADFQ
+860 NVGGICGNSNKVDFQ

-916 LQAGREELVWGQTL
+916 LQAGREEAIWGQTL

-936 AYPVLGGARV
+936 VYPVLGGAKV

-960 HTVYTYANEQ
+960 HTVYTYANDQ
-970 KQESYDYTLQEV
+970 KPTVYEYTLQEV
-982 KAKEPKCTEAGNK
+982 KAKAATCTEAGNT
-995 AYYKCSVC
+995 AYYVCSVC
-1003 GKLYTDQE
+1003 GKLYADQE

-1060 AIPKLPSSTQPS
+1060 AIPKLPSGTQPS
-1072 QKPSEQPSGSP
+1072 RQPSESPSQQPSEAPSQQPSGSP
-1083 SQKPSESPS
+1083 SQKPE
-1092 QKPSESPSQKPSES
+1092 
-1106 PSQKPS
+1106 
-1112 EQPSESPSQKPSGSP
+1112 
-1127 SQQPGQ
+1127 Q

-1263 SSYRKIFRA
+1263 SSYRKVFRA
-1272 RGAAKTTKVT
+1272 RGAAKTIKVT

>member
-18 IAAAMAAMLVFASA
+18 IAAAMAAMLVFTSA

-50 VTGETGSGVVEAEKN
+50 VTGETGAGVVEAEKN

-108 CTDDGCDAYEPAV
+108 CTDDGCSAYEPAV

-166 QNLKANAVLTADIIV
+166 QNLKANAVLTADITV
-181 NKDLLTSIN
+181 NEDLLASIN
-190 TDDDGKVTNG
+190 TDEDGNVTNG
-200 TSFRIWLPMGKI
+200 SSFKAWQPMGMADEKGEFTGHY
-212 NAKNGQQMLYAGIF
+212 KGIF
-226 DGKGHSISGLYA
+226 DGNGHSISGVYVNRDEA
-238 NLYDAPVE
+238 ADDV
-246 DSEYAFNK
+246 DTRFKSSI
-254 KNFAGLFG
+254 GLFG
-262 LDAGVTR
+262 YHDGVTI
-269 NLRILDSYMRGE
+269 NLGILDSYMKGKGC
-281 YNIGGICGSAE
+281 IGGICGYND

-298 CYSTATV
+298 CYSAATV
-305 CGERYLGGICGRSR
+305 CGDSYIGGICGRSR
-319 SNSMI
+319 SNSII
-324 ENCYNAGNVYGNGK
+324 ENCYNAGYIYGATR
-338 SIGGICGDNG
+338 SIGGICGNNYL
-348 ATLQDCYNV
+348 TIENCYNV
-357 GNVNGKFNV
+357 GNVNGKFYV
-366 GGIVGGSS
+366 GGIVGESS
-374 GSGNTIWIKDCYNR
+374 GLGDTIWIKDCYNR

-393 DTKDIGGIGGYIGYS
+393 DTEKIGGIGGCIGSS

-437 QNTYYDSNL
+437 QNAYYDSNL

-481 AGREEAIW
+481 ADREEPVW

-501 PVLGGAKVY
+501 PVLGGAK
-510 QVTEY
+510 
-515 KGCIESTGIAG
+515 
-526 TTYNNANAPV
+526 
-536 VFGPHVYENGFCT
+536 
-549 ICSAYEPAVL
+549 
-559 TTGKYDIDANGE
+559 
-571 ITNSDE
+571 
-577 AYEIGNAGQLYWF
+577 
-590 AGLVNGTLTD
+590 
-600 GTAQNLKANA
+600 
-610 VLTADITVNEDL
+610 
-622 LASINTDDDGNVIN
+622 
-636 GKSFRIWLP
+636 
-645 IGKINSD
+645 
-652 NGERMLYAGIFDGK
+652 
-666 EHSISGLYANLYDV
+666 
-680 PVEDSEYA
+680 
-688 FNKKSFAGL
+688 
-697 FGLYAGVTRN
+697 
-707 LRILDSYMRGEH
+707 
-719 DIGGICGSAEGGT
+719 
-732 IQNCDST
+732 
-739 ATVYGEFYVGGI
+739 
-751 CGHSQSNSI
+751 
-760 IENCYNA
+760 
-767 GYIYGADGSI
+767 
-777 GGICGD
+777 
-783 NYSTIESCYNI
+783 
-794 GIIEG
+794 
-799 NFSVG
+799 
-804 GIVGESFGLGNTI
+804 
-817 WIKDCYNRGNV
+817 
-828 IGDTEKIG
+828 
-836 GIGGYISYSLVE
+836 
-848 NCYSQA
+848 
-854 TVSGNT
+854 
-860 NVGGICGNGYKADFQ
+860 
-875 NAYYDSNLYT
+875 
-885 GDAIG
+885 
-890 CLKDATAEKT
+890 
-900 EGKPSQAFES
+900 
-910 GEIAYL
+910 
-916 LQAGREELVWGQTL
+916 
-930 SGNDVQ
+930 
-936 AYPVLGGARV
+936 V

-1072 QKPSEQPSGSP
+1072 
-1083 SQKPSESPS
+1083 
-1092 QKPSESPSQKPSES
+1092 ES

-1112 EQPSESPSQKPSGSP
+1112 EQPSGSPSQKPSGSP

-1222 GCSKLKKITVKTTK
+1222 GCSKLKNITVKTTK

-1243 SQAFKGIHKKAAFK
+1243 SQAFKGIYKKAAFK
-1257 VPKKKI
+1257 VSKKKI
-1263 SSYRKIFRA
+1263 RSYRKIFRA

>member
-1 MMEKSRNRAVG
+1 MEKSRNRAVG

-18 IAAAMAAMLVFASA
+18 IAAAMAAMLVFTSA

-50 VTGETGSGVVEAEKN
+50 VTGETGAGVVEAKK

-166 QNLKANAVLTADIIV
+166 QNLGANAVLTADIIV

-190 TDDDGKVTNG
+190 TDDDGNVTNG

-226 DGKGHSISGLYA
+226 DGKGHSISGVYA

-246 DSEYAFNK
+246 DPKNIYNNK
-254 KNFAGLFG
+254 DYVGLFG
-262 LDAGVTR
+262 LLEGVTR
-269 NLRILDSYMRGE
+269 NLSVIDSYMRGD
-281 YNIGGICGSAE
+281 YCIGGICGYND

-298 CYSTATV
+298 CYSAATV
-305 CGERYLGGICGRSR
+305 CGDSYIGGICGRSR
-319 SNSMI
+319 SNSII
-324 ENCYNAGNVYGNGK
+324 ENCYNAGYIYGATR
-338 SIGGICGDNG
+338 SIGGICGNNYS
-348 ATLQDCYNV
+348 TIENCYNV
-357 GNVNGKFNV
+357 GNVNGKCYV
-366 GGIVGGSS
+366 GGIVGESS
-374 GSGNTIWIKDCYNR
+374 GLGDTIWIKDCYNR

-393 DTKDIGGIGGYIGYS
+393 DTEKIGGIGGCIGSS

-437 QNTYYDSNL
+437 QNAYYDSNL
-446 YTGNAIGYLKDATT
+446 YTGNAIGYLKDATI
-460 EKTEGKPSQAFESGE
+460 KQTEGKPSQAFESGE
-475 IAYLLQ
+475 ITYLLQ
-481 AGREEAIW
+481 ADREEPVW
-489 GQTLSGNDVQAY
+489 GQTLFGNDVQAY

-536 VFGPHVYENGFCT
+536 FGPHVYENGFCT

-571 ITNSDE
+571 ITDSDE

-622 LASINTDDDGNVIN
+622 LTSINTDDDGKVTN
-636 GKSFRIWLP
+636 GTSFRIWLP
-645 IGKINSD
+645 MGKINSD
-652 NGERMLYAGIFDGK
+652 NGKPMMYAGTFDGK
-666 EHSISGLYANLYDV
+666 GHSISGVYANLYDA
-680 PVEDSEYA
+680 PVEDPKNIYN
-688 FNKKSFAGL
+688 NKDYVGL
-697 FGLYAGVTRN
+697 FGLLEGVTRN
-707 LRILDSYMRGEH
+707 LSVIDSYMRG
-719 DIGGICGSAEGGT
+719 DYCIGGICGYNDGGT
-732 IQNCDST
+732 IQNCYSA
-739 ATVYGEFYVGGI
+739 ATVCGDSYIGGI
-751 CGHSQSNSI
+751 CGRSRSNSI

-767 GYIYGADGSI
+767 GYIYGATRSI

-799 NFSVG
+799 NFMVG
-804 GIVGESFGLGNTI
+804 GIVGVSSGLGNTI

-828 IGDTEKIG
+828 IGDTKDIG
-836 GIGGYISYSLVE
+836 GIGGYIGSSLVE

-860 NVGGICGNGYKADFQ
+860 NVGGICGNSNKVDFQ

-916 LQAGREELVWGQTL
+916 LQAGREEAIWGQTL

-936 AYPVLGGARV
+936 VYPVLGGAKV

-960 HTVYTYANEQ
+960 HTVYTYANDQ
-970 KQESYDYTLQEV
+970 KPTVYEYTLQEV
-982 KAKEPKCTEAGNK
+982 KAKAATCTEAGNT
-995 AYYKCSVC
+995 AYYVCSVC
-1003 GKLYTDQE
+1003 GKLYADQE

-1060 AIPKLPSSTQPS
+1060 AIPKLPSGTQPS
-1072 QKPSEQPSGSP
+1072 RQPSESPSQQPSEAPSQQPSGSP
-1083 SQKPSESPS
+1083 SQKPE
-1092 QKPSESPSQKPSES
+1092 
-1106 PSQKPS
+1106 
-1112 EQPSESPSQKPSGSP
+1112 
-1127 SQQPGQ
+1127 Q

-1263 SSYRKIFRA
+1263 SSYRKVFRA
-1272 RGAAKTTKVT
+1272 RGAAKTIKVT